1 MIFQN
6 FYKAQPQNMKNF
18 VITLLA
24 LFSISSVAFEE
35 FLITDIRI
43 VGLQRVSI
51 GSIFTAIPVS
61 VGDKMDQGKVSE
73 ITRAL
78 FSTAQFNDIQIAK
91 DGSTLIISVLE
102 RPSISKIELEG
113 NKALKSEDLLK
124 GLEGAGIAEGQ
135 VYKRSTLNGMKSEL
149 VRQYASQGRYGAGVE
164 IETTD
169 MPRNTLDLKIII
181 DEGKS
186 AKIKKVNIIGNTL
199 FSDEELMTGF
209 ELKEGKWYSFLSN
222 KNKYSKEKLE
232 GDIENLES
240 FYLNRGYLKFSIE
253 SSQVS
258 VSKDKKDVYITLS
271 VSEGIQYKVSDVN
284 VIGEMPI
291 DEKIYSPIVNSQKGL
306 IYSQAQIT
314 QIEEYFVNLLGNE
327 GYTFA
332 EVTGNPEINEEDNS
346 VSLLFLVQPGN
357 RTYARKILF
366 SGNYLTND
374 EVLRREMRQFEGAW
388 ASDNLIEGSKVRLE
402 RLGFFKEV
410 NVETI
415 PVPGT
420 EDQVDIEF
428 TVEEE
433 STSSVGGSIGYS
445 DFGMNLGLNLSDNNY
460 LGTGNR
466 FIFGINKS
474 IYQES
479 YNISFFD
486 PYFTMDGVSRGYS
499 IYFRETDYG
508 EYNVANYLTNSQG
521 LGVQFGYPISDTQR
535 IGLNLNFDNTDIDPG
550 SLPSREIADFL
561 ESEGTVFDV
570 LKAQAVW
577 SRITLN
583 RGMFPTY
590 GASTDVMLQATIP
603 GSDLTYYKANIRQK
617 FYRPIGFANLVFG
630 FDGELGYIGAYGDT
644 KKTPFFENFYSG
656 GPKSIRGF
664 ESNTLG
670 PRVTPSPCYNF
681 DPATEECPL
690 IIDTD
695 FDGTPD
701 SIAQNPYLYQQRRNP
716 IGGNF
721 LIEGSLQLIFK
732 LPIIEDQRSMRSAF
746 FLDFGNVFSTDCQ
759 DYQINCYDASID
771 ELRYSVG
778 VGVTW
783 ITGFGPMSFSFSQP
797 FNNGIY
803 DKTEEFQFT
812 IGTVF

>member
-1 MIFQN
+1 
-6 FYKAQPQNMKNF
+6 MKK
-18 VITLLA
+18 IALYTLA
-24 LFSISSVAFEE
+24 FISLSTSAFDE

-43 VGLQRVSI
+43 IGLQRVSI

-61 VGDKMDQGKVSE
+61 VGDKMSQAKVRE
-73 ITRAL
+73 ISKAL
-78 FSTAQFNDIQIAK
+78 FATAQFNDIQIAK
-91 DGSTLIISVLE
+91 DGNALIISLLE
-102 RPSISKIELEG
+102 RPSISSIELEG

-149 VRQYASQGRYGAGVE
+149 VRQYSSQGRYGASVN
-164 IETTD
+164 IETED
-169 MPRNTLDLKIII
+169 RPRNTLALKIII

-186 AKIKKVNIIGNTL
+186 AKIKKVNIIGNNL
-199 FSDEELMTGF
+199 FTDEELMTGF
-209 ELKEGKWYSFLSN
+209 ELQEGKWYAFLSN
-222 KNKYSKEKLE
+222 KDKYSKEKLE

-240 FYLNRGYLKFSIE
+240 FYLDRGYLKFSIE

-258 VSKDKKDVYITLS
+258 VSKNKEDVFITLS
-271 VSEGIQYKVSDVN
+271 ISEGDQYKIDDVS
-284 VIGEMPI
+284 VIGEMPL
-291 DEKIYSPIVNSQKGL
+291 DEAIYNPIVESQKNK

-332 EVTGNPEINEEDNS
+332 EVSGNPEINQENKT

-366 SGNYLTND
+366 AGNYLTND

-445 DFGMNLGLNLSDNNY
+445 DFGMNIGLNLSDNNY
-460 LGTGNR
+460 LGSGNR

-508 EYNVANYLTNSQG
+508 EYNIANYLTNSQG

-535 IGLNLNFDNTDIDPG
+535 IGLNVNFDNTDIDSG
-550 SLPSREIADFL
+550 SLPSREISDFL
-561 ESEGTVFDV
+561 SSEGNVFDV

-577 SRITLN
+577 SRVTLN

-590 GASTDVMLQATIP
+590 GSSTDVMLQVTVP
-603 GSDLTYYKANIRQK
+603 GSDLTYYKTNLRQK
-617 FYRPIGFANLVFG
+617 FYRPLGFSNLVFG

-644 KKTPFFENFYSG
+644 EKTPFFENFYSG
-656 GPKSIRGF
+656 GPRSIRGF

-670 PRVTPSPCYNF
+670 PRVTPSPCYDF
-681 DPATEECPL
+681 DPVTEECPL
-690 IIDTD
+690 IVDSD

-701 SIAQNPYLYQQRRNP
+701 SIAQNPYLYQQRRDP
-716 IGGNF
+716 IGGNL

-732 LPIIEDQRSMRSAF
+732 LPMIEDQRSMRSAF

-759 DYQINCYDASID
+759 DYQINCFEPSVD
-771 ELRYSVG
+771 ELRYSIG

-797 FNNGIY
+797 FNDGIY
-803 DKTEEFQFT
+803 DRTEEFQFT

>member
-1 MIFQN
+1 MIFLN
-6 FYKAQPQNMKNF
+6 FYNTHLKKIF
-18 VITLLA
+18 LFCLA
-24 LFSISSVAFEE
+24 FLSFMAVAFDE
-35 FLITDIRI
+35 FIITDIRI

-61 VGDKMDQGKVSE
+61 VGDKMNQGKVSE
-73 ITRAL
+73 ITKAL
-78 FSTAQFNDIQIAK
+78 FSTAQFNDIQVGK
-91 DGSTLIISVLE
+91 DGNALLISVLE
-102 RPSISKIELEG
+102 RPSISAIELDG

-164 IETTD
+164 IETINK
-169 MPRNTLDLKIII
+169 PRNTIELKIII

-186 AKIKKVNIIGNTL
+186 AKIKKVNIIGNEV
-199 FSDEELMTGF
+199 FSDSDLMAGF
-209 ELKEGKWYSFLSN
+209 ELQEGKWYSFLSN
-222 KNKYSKEKLE
+222 KDKYSKEKLK

-240 FYLNRGYLKFSIE
+240 FYLDRGYLKFSIE

-258 VSKDKKDVYITLS
+258 VSKDKKDVFITLS
-271 VSEGIQYKVSDVN
+271 ISEGVQYTIDEVN

-291 DEKIYSPIVNSQKGL
+291 EEKMYTPILDGL
-306 IYSQAQIT
+306 KDQIYSQAQIT
-314 QIEEYFVNLLGNE
+314 SIEEYLVNYLGNE

-332 EVTGNPEINEEDNS
+332 EVTGNPEINVEENT
-346 VSLLFLVQPGN
+346 VSLIFLVQPGN

-410 NVETI
+410 SVETI

-433 STSSVGGSIGYS
+433 STSSIGGSIGYS
-445 DFGMNLGLNLSDNNY
+445 DFGMNLGLNLSDNNF

-466 FIFGINKS
+466 FNLAINKS
-474 IYQES
+474 VYQEA

-499 IYFRETDYG
+499 VYYRVTDYG
-508 EYNVANYLTNSQG
+508 EYNVANYLTNSMG
-521 LGVQFGYPISDTQR
+521 GGVQFGYPISDTTR
-535 IGLNLNFDNTDIDPG
+535 IGLNLNIDNTDIDPG

-561 ESEGTVFDV
+561 ASEGTVFDV

-577 SRITLN
+577 SRMTLN

-590 GASTDVMLQATIP
+590 GSSTDVMLQVTIP
-603 GSDLTYYKANIRQK
+603 GSDLSYFKVDLKQK
-617 FYRPIGFANLVFG
+617 FYRPLGFANLVFG
-630 FDGELGYIGAYGDT
+630 FNGELGYIGTYGDT
-644 KKTPFFENFYSG
+644 EKTPFFENFYSG
-656 GPKSIRGF
+656 GPRSIRGF

-670 PRVTPSPCYNF
+670 PRVTPAPCYEFN
-681 DPATEECPL
+681 AKTGECPL

-701 SIAQNPYLYQQRRNP
+701 AIAQNPYGYQQLRDP

-721 LIEGSLQLIFK
+721 LVEGSMQMIFK
-732 LPIIEDQRSMRSAF
+732 LPMIEDQRSMRSAF

-759 DYQINCYDASID
+759 PYQINCYEASFD
-771 ELRYSVG
+771 EMKYSVG

-797 FNNGIY
+797 FNDGIY
-803 DKTEEFQFT
+803 DRTEEFQFT

>member
-1 MIFQN
+1 M
-6 FYKAQPQNMKNF
+6 
-18 VITLLA
+18 L
-24 LFSISSVAFEE
+24 
-35 FLITDIRI
+35 
-43 VGLQRVSI
+43 
-51 GSIFTAIPVS
+51 
-61 VGDKMDQGKVSE
+61 
-73 ITRAL
+73 
-78 FSTAQFNDIQIAK
+78 
-91 DGSTLIISVLE
+91 ISVLE
-102 RPSISKIELEG
+102 RPSISAIELDG

-164 IETTD
+164 IETINK
-169 MPRNTLDLKIII
+169 PRNTIELKIII

-186 AKIKKVNIIGNTL
+186 AKIKKVNIIGNEV
-199 FSDEELMTGF
+199 FSDSDLMAGF
-209 ELKEGKWYSFLSN
+209 ELQEGKWYSFLSN
-222 KNKYSKEKLE
+222 KDKYSKEKLK

-240 FYLNRGYLKFSIE
+240 FYLDRGYLKFSIE

-258 VSKDKKDVYITLS
+258 VSKDKKDVFITLS
-271 VSEGIQYKVSDVN
+271 ISEGVQYTIDAVN

-291 DEKIYSPIVNSQKGL
+291 EEKMYTPILDGL
-306 IYSQAQIT
+306 KDQIYSQAQIT
-314 QIEEYFVNLLGNE
+314 SIEEYLVNYLGNE

-332 EVTGNPEINEEDNS
+332 EVTGNPEINVEENT
-346 VSLLFLVQPGN
+346 VSLIFLVQPGN

-410 NVETI
+410 SVETI

-433 STSSVGGSIGYS
+433 STSSIGGSIGYS
-445 DFGMNLGLNLSDNNY
+445 DFGMNLGLNLSDNNF

-466 FIFGINKS
+466 FNLAINKS
-474 IYQES
+474 VYQEA

-499 IYFRETDYG
+499 VYYRVTDYG
-508 EYNVANYLTNSQG
+508 EYNVANYLTNSMG
-521 LGVQFGYPISDTQR
+521 GGVQFGYPISDTTR
-535 IGLNLNFDNTDIDPG
+535 IGLNLNIDNTDIDPG

-561 ESEGTVFDV
+561 ASEGTVFDV

-577 SRITLN
+577 SRMTLN

-590 GASTDVMLQATIP
+590 GSSTDVMLQVTIP
-603 GSDLTYYKANIRQK
+603 GSDLSYFKVDLKQK
-617 FYRPIGFANLVFG
+617 FYRPLGFANLVFG
-630 FDGELGYIGAYGDT
+630 FNGELGYIGTYGDT
-644 KKTPFFENFYSG
+644 EKTPFFENFYSG
-656 GPKSIRGF
+656 GPRSIRGF

-670 PRVTPSPCYNF
+670 PRVTPAPCYEFN
-681 DPATEECPL
+681 AKTGECPL

-701 SIAQNPYLYQQRRNP
+701 AIAQNPYGYQQLRDP

-721 LIEGSLQLIFK
+721 LVEGSMQMIFK
-732 LPIIEDQRSMRSAF
+732 LPMIEDQRSMRSAF

-759 DYQINCYDASID
+759 PYQINCYEASFD
-771 ELRYSVG
+771 EMKYSVG

-797 FNNGIY
+797 FNDGIY
-803 DKTEEFQFT
+803 DRTEEFQFT

>member
-1 MIFQN
+1 
-6 FYKAQPQNMKNF
+6 
-18 VITLLA
+18 V
-24 LFSISSVAFEE
+24 SAFDD

-43 VGLQRVSI
+43 IGLQRVSI

-61 VGDKMDQGKVSE
+61 VGDTMTKEKISD

-78 FSTAQFNDIQIAK
+78 FSTGQFNDIQIAK
-91 DGSTLIISVLE
+91 DGNALILSVLE
-102 RPSISKIELEG
+102 RPSVALIELEG

-124 GLEGAGIAEGQ
+124 GLEGAGISQGQ

-149 VRQYASQGRYGAGVE
+149 VRQYSSQGRYGAGVE
-164 IETTD
+164 VETTP
-169 MPRNTLDLKIII
+169 MPRNTINLKIII
-181 DEGKS
+181 DEGES
-186 AKIKKVNIIGNTL
+186 AAIKKVNIIGNEI
-199 FSDEELMTGF
+199 FSDDELMEGF
-209 ELKEGKWYSFLSN
+209 ELKEGKWYAFLSN
-222 KNKYSKEKLE
+222 KDKYSREKLE

-240 FYLNRGYLKFSIE
+240 YYLDRGYLKFSIE

-258 VSKDKKDVYITLS
+258 ISKNKEDVFITLS
-271 VSEGIQYKVSDVN
+271 ISEGAQYKIDDVN
-284 VIGEMPI
+284 VIGDMPLNEEMYLPI
-291 DEKIYSPIVNSQKGL
+291 MESQKDL

-314 QIEEYFVNLLGNE
+314 QIEEYLVNLLGNE

-332 EVTGNPEINEEDNS
+332 EVSGNPEINEDDQT
-346 VSLLFLVQPGN
+346 VALLFVIQPGN
-357 RTYARKILF
+357 RTYARKIQF

-388 ASDNLIEGSKVRLE
+388 ASDNLIEASKVRLE

-415 PVPGT
+415 PVAGS

-428 TVEEE
+428 SVEEE

-445 DFGMNLGLNLSDNNY
+445 DFGMNLGLNLSDNNF

-466 FIFGINKS
+466 FILGINKS

-479 YNISFFD
+479 YNVSFFD

-499 IYFRETDYG
+499 LYFRETDYG
-508 EYNVANYLTNSQG
+508 EFNVANYLTNSQG
-521 LGVQFGYPISDTQR
+521 AGVQFGYPISDTQR
-535 IGLNLNFDNTDIDPG
+535 IGLNLNFDNTDIDAG
-550 SLPSREIADFL
+550 SLPSREISDFL
-561 ESEGTVFDV
+561 TSEGTIFDV

-590 GASTDVMLQATIP
+590 GSSTDVMLQATIP
-603 GSDLTYYKANIRQK
+603 GSDLTYYKTNIRQK

-630 FDGELGYIGAYGDT
+630 FTGELGYIDTYGDT

-656 GPKSIRGF
+656 GPRSIRGF

-681 DPATEECPL
+681 DPVTEECPL
-690 IIDTD
+690 LIDTD

-701 SIAQNPYLYQQRRNP
+701 SIGQNPYVYQQARDP

-721 LIEGSLQLIFK
+721 LVEGSLQLIFK

-759 DYQINCYDASID
+759 DYQINCFEPSVD
-771 ELRYSVG
+771 ELRYSIG

-797 FNNGIY
+797 FNDGPF

>member
-1 MIFQN
+1 
-6 FYKAQPQNMKNF
+6 MKK
-18 VITLLA
+18 IALYTLA
-24 LFSISSVAFEE
+24 FISLYTSAFDE

-43 VGLQRVSI
+43 IGLQRVSI

-61 VGDKMDQGKVSE
+61 VGDKMSQAKARE
-73 ITRAL
+73 ISKAL
-78 FSTAQFNDIQIAK
+78 FATAQFNDIQIAK
-91 DGSTLIISVLE
+91 DGNALIISLLE
-102 RPSISKIELEG
+102 RPSISSIELEG

-149 VRQYASQGRYGAGVE
+149 VRQYSSQGRYGANVN
-164 IETTD
+164 IETED
-169 MPRNTLDLKIII
+169 RPRNTLALKIII

-186 AKIKKVNIIGNTL
+186 AKIKKVNIIGNNL
-199 FSDEELMTGF
+199 FTDEELMTGF
-209 ELKEGKWYSFLSN
+209 ELQEGKWYAFLSN
-222 KNKYSKEKLE
+222 KDKYSKEKLE

-240 FYLNRGYLKFSIE
+240 YYLDRGYLKFSIE

-258 VSKDKKDVYITLS
+258 VSKNKEDVFITLS
-271 VSEGIQYKVSDVN
+271 ISEGDQYKIDDVS
-284 VIGEMPI
+284 VIGEMPL
-291 DEKIYSPIVNSQKGL
+291 DEAIYNPIVESQKNK

-332 EVTGNPEINEEDNS
+332 EVSGNPEIDQENKT

-366 SGNYLTND
+366 AGNYLTND

-445 DFGMNLGLNLSDNNY
+445 DFGMNIGLNLSDNNY
-460 LGTGNR
+460 LGSGNR

-479 YNISFFD
+479 YNVSFFD

-508 EYNVANYLTNSQG
+508 EYNIANYLTNSQG

-535 IGLNLNFDNTDIDPG
+535 IGLNVNFDNTDIDSG
-550 SLPSREIADFL
+550 SLPSREISDFL
-561 ESEGTVFDV
+561 SSEGNVFDV

-577 SRITLN
+577 SRVTLN

-590 GASTDVMLQATIP
+590 GSSTDVMLQVTVP
-603 GSDLTYYKANIRQK
+603 GSDLTYYKTNLRQK
-617 FYRPIGFANLVFG
+617 FYRPLGFSNLVFG

-644 KKTPFFENFYSG
+644 EKTPFFENFYSG
-656 GPKSIRGF
+656 GPRSIRGF

-670 PRVTPSPCYNF
+670 PRVTPSPCYDF
-681 DPATEECPL
+681 DPVTEECPL
-690 IIDTD
+690 IVDSD

-701 SIAQNPYLYQQRRNP
+701 SIAQNPYLYQQRRDP
-716 IGGNF
+716 IGGNL

-732 LPIIEDQRSMRSAF
+732 LPMIEDQRSMRSAF

-759 DYQINCYDASID
+759 DYQINCFEPSVD
-771 ELRYSVG
+771 ELRYSIG

-797 FNNGIY
+797 FNDGIY
-803 DKTEEFQFT
+803 DRTEEFQFT

>member
-1 MIFQN
+1 MKKFAIF
-6 FYKAQPQNMKNF
+6 
-18 VITLLA
+18 
-24 LFSISSVAFEE
+24 FSIFVSLAVSAFDD

-43 VGLQRVSI
+43 IGLQRVSI

-61 VGDKMDQGKVSE
+61 VGDTMTKEKISD

-78 FSTAQFNDIQIAK
+78 FSTGQFNDIQIAK
-91 DGSTLIISVLE
+91 DGNALILSVLE
-102 RPSISKIELEG
+102 RPSVALIELEG

-124 GLEGAGIAEGQ
+124 GLEGAGISQGQ

-149 VRQYASQGRYGAGVE
+149 VRQYSSQGRYGAGVE
-164 IETTD
+164 VETTP
-169 MPRNTLDLKIII
+169 MPRNTINLKIII
-181 DEGKS
+181 DEGES
-186 AKIKKVNIIGNTL
+186 AAIKKVNIIGNEI
-199 FSDEELMTGF
+199 FSDDELMEGF
-209 ELKEGKWYSFLSN
+209 ELKEGKWYAFLSN
-222 KNKYSKEKLE
+222 KDKYSREKLE

-240 FYLNRGYLKFSIE
+240 YYLDRGYLKFSIE

-258 VSKDKKDVYITLS
+258 ISKNKEDVFITLS
-271 VSEGIQYKVSDVN
+271 ISEGAQYKIDDVN
-284 VIGEMPI
+284 VIGDMPLNEEMYLPI
-291 DEKIYSPIVNSQKGL
+291 MESQKDL

-314 QIEEYFVNLLGNE
+314 QIEEYLVNLLGNE

-332 EVTGNPEINEEDNS
+332 EVSGNPEINEDDQT
-346 VSLLFLVQPGN
+346 VALLFVIQPGN
-357 RTYARKILF
+357 RTYARKIQF

-388 ASDNLIEGSKVRLE
+388 ASDNLIEASKVRLE

-415 PVPGT
+415 PVAGS

-428 TVEEE
+428 SVEEE

-445 DFGMNLGLNLSDNNY
+445 DFGMNLGLNLSDNNF

-466 FIFGINKS
+466 FILGINKS

-479 YNISFFD
+479 YNVSFFD

-499 IYFRETDYG
+499 LYFRETDYG
-508 EYNVANYLTNSQG
+508 EFNVANYLTNSQG
-521 LGVQFGYPISDTQR
+521 AGVQFGYPISDTQR
-535 IGLNLNFDNTDIDPG
+535 IGLNLNFDNTDIDAG
-550 SLPSREIADFL
+550 SLPSREISDFL
-561 ESEGTVFDV
+561 TSEGTIFDV

-590 GASTDVMLQATIP
+590 GSSTDVMLQATIP
-603 GSDLTYYKANIRQK
+603 GSDLTYYKTNIRQK

-630 FDGELGYIGAYGDT
+630 FTGELGYIDTYGDT

-656 GPKSIRGF
+656 GPRSIRGF

-681 DPATEECPL
+681 DPVTEECPL
-690 IIDTD
+690 LIDTD

-701 SIAQNPYLYQQRRNP
+701 SIGQNPYTYQQARDP

-721 LIEGSLQLIFK
+721 LVEGSLQLIFK

-759 DYQINCYDASID
+759 DYQINCFEPSVD
-771 ELRYSVG
+771 ELRYSIG

-797 FNNGIY
+797 FNDGPF

>member
-1 MIFQN
+1 
-6 FYKAQPQNMKNF
+6 MKKIALYF
-18 VITLLA
+18 LA
-24 LFSISSVAFEE
+24 FISLSTSAFDE

-43 VGLQRVSI
+43 IGLQRVSI

-61 VGDKMDQGKVSE
+61 VGDKMSQAKVRE
-73 ITRAL
+73 ISKAL
-78 FSTAQFNDIQIAK
+78 FATAQFNDIQIAK
-91 DGSTLIISVLE
+91 DGNALIISLLE
-102 RPSISKIELEG
+102 RPSISSIELEG

-149 VRQYASQGRYGAGVE
+149 VRQYSSQGRYGASVN
-164 IETTD
+164 IETD
-169 MPRNTLDLKIII
+169 DRPRNTLALKIII

-186 AKIKKVNIIGNTL
+186 AKIKKVNIIGNKL
-199 FSDEELMTGF
+199 FTDDELMTGF
-209 ELKEGKWYSFLSN
+209 ELQEGKWYAFLSN
-222 KNKYSKEKLE
+222 KDKYSKEKLE

-240 FYLNRGYLKFSIE
+240 FYLDRGYLKFSIE

-258 VSKDKKDVYITLS
+258 VSKNKEDVFITLS
-271 VSEGIQYKVSDVN
+271 ISEGEQYKIDDVS
-284 VIGEMPI
+284 VIGDMPL
-291 DEKIYSPIVNSQKGL
+291 DEALYNPIVDSQKNK

-332 EVTGNPEINEEDNS
+332 EVSGNPEINQENKT

-433 STSSVGGSIGYS
+433 STSSIGGSIGYS
-445 DFGMNLGLNLSDNNY
+445 DFGMNIGLNLSDNNY
-460 LGTGNR
+460 LGSGNR

-479 YNISFFD
+479 YNVSFFD

-508 EYNVANYLTNSQG
+508 EYNIANYLTNSQG

-535 IGLNLNFDNTDIDPG
+535 IGLNVNFDNTDIDSG
-550 SLPSREIADFL
+550 SLPSREISDFL
-561 ESEGTVFDV
+561 SSEGNVFDV

-577 SRITLN
+577 SRVTLN

-590 GASTDVMLQATIP
+590 GSSTDVMLQVTVP
-603 GSDLTYYKANIRQK
+603 GSDLTYYKTNLRQK
-617 FYRPIGFANLVFG
+617 FYRPLGFSNLVFG

-644 KKTPFFENFYSG
+644 EKTPFFENFYSG
-656 GPKSIRGF
+656 GPRSIRGF

-670 PRVTPSPCYNF
+670 PRVTPSPCYDF
-681 DPATEECPL
+681 DPVTEECPL
-690 IIDTD
+690 IVDSD
-695 FDGTPD
+695 FDGIPD
-701 SIAQNPYLYQQRRNP
+701 SIAQNPYLYQQRRDP
-716 IGGNF
+716 IGGNL

-732 LPIIEDQRSMRSAF
+732 LPMIEDQRSMRSAF

-759 DYQINCYDASID
+759 DYQINCFEPSVD
-771 ELRYSVG
+771 ELRYSIG

-783 ITGFGPMSFSFSQP
+783 ITGFGPMSFAISKPYNADRFERTEQFS
-797 FNNGIY
+797 
-803 DKTEEFQFT
+803 FT

>member
-1 MIFQN
+1 MKKFFIF
-6 FYKAQPQNMKNF
+6 FFMAAS
-18 VITLLA
+18 LSA
-24 LFSISSVAFEE
+24 SAFED

-43 VGLQRVSI
+43 IGLQRVSI

-61 VGDKMDQGKVSE
+61 VGDTMNKEKISD

-78 FSTAQFNDIQIAK
+78 FSTGQFNDIQIAK
-91 DGSTLIISVLE
+91 DGNALILSVLE
-102 RPSISKIELEG
+102 RPSVALIELEG

-124 GLEGAGIAEGQ
+124 GLEGAGISQGQ

-149 VRQYASQGRYGAGVE
+149 VRQYSSQGRYGAGVE
-164 IETTD
+164 VETTV
-169 MPRNTLDLKIII
+169 MPRNTINLKIII
-181 DEGKS
+181 DEGES
-186 AKIKKVNIIGNTL
+186 ASIKKVNIIGNEI
-199 FSDEELMTGF
+199 FSDDDLKQGF
-209 ELKEGKWYSFLSN
+209 ELKEGKWYAFLSN
-222 KNKYSKEKLE
+222 NDKYSREKLE

-240 FYLNRGYLKFSIE
+240 YYLDRGYLKFSIE

-258 VSKDKKDVYITLS
+258 ISKNKEDVFITLS
-271 VSEGIQYKVSDVN
+271 LSEGVQYKINDVN
-284 VIGEMPI
+284 VIGDMPLNE
-291 DEKIYSPIVNSQKGL
+291 DMYLPIMESQKDQ

-314 QIEEYFVNLLGNE
+314 QIEEYLVNLLGNE

-332 EVTGNPEINEEDNS
+332 EVTGNPEINEDDQT
-346 VSLLFLVQPGN
+346 VALLFVVQPGN
-357 RTYARKILF
+357 RTYARKIQF

-388 ASDNLIEGSKVRLE
+388 ASDNLIEASKVRLE

-410 NVETI
+410 AVETI
-415 PVPGT
+415 PVAGS

-428 TVEEE
+428 SVEEE

-445 DFGMNLGLNLSDNNY
+445 DFGMNLGLNLSDNNF
-460 LGTGNR
+460 LGSGNR
-466 FIFGINKS
+466 FILGINKS

-479 YNISFFD
+479 YNVSFFD

-499 IYFRETDYG
+499 LYFRETDYG
-508 EYNVANYLTNSQG
+508 EFNVANYLTNSQG

-550 SLPSREIADFL
+550 SLPSREISDFL
-561 ESEGTVFDV
+561 ASEGTIFDV

-590 GASTDVMLQATIP
+590 GSSTDVMLQATIP
-603 GSDLTYYKANIRQK
+603 GSDLTYYKTNIRQK

-630 FDGELGYIGAYGDT
+630 FTGELGYIDTYGDT

-656 GPKSIRGF
+656 GPRSIRGF

-681 DPATEECPL
+681 NPETEECPL
-690 IIDTD
+690 LIDSD

-701 SIAQNPYLYQQRRNP
+701 TIGQNPYLYQQARDP

-721 LIEGSLQLIFK
+721 LVEGSLQIIFK

-759 DYQINCYDASID
+759 DYQINCYEPSVD
-771 ELRYSVG
+771 ELRYSIG
-778 VGVTW
+778 VGITW

-797 FNNGIY
+797 FNDGPF

>member
-1 MIFQN
+1 MKKFIINFLIF
-6 FYKAQPQNMKNF
+6 
-18 VITLLA
+18 
-24 LFSISSVAFEE
+24 ISLSVTAFED

-43 VGLQRVSI
+43 IGLQRVSI

-61 VGDKMDQGKVSE
+61 VGDTMNQEKVSD

-78 FSTAQFNDIQIAK
+78 FSTGQFNDIQIAR
-91 DGSTLIISVLE
+91 DGNALILSVLE
-102 RPSISKIELEG
+102 RPSVALIELEG

-124 GLEGAGIAEGQ
+124 GLEGAGISQGQ

-149 VRQYASQGRYGAGVE
+149 VRQYSSQGRYGAGVE
-164 IETTD
+164 IETTP
-169 MPRNTLDLKIII
+169 MPRNTINVKIII
-181 DEGKS
+181 DEGES
-186 AKIKKVNIIGNTL
+186 ASIKKVNIIGNEVFTDDDL
-199 FSDEELMTGF
+199 LQGF
-209 ELKEGKWYSFLSN
+209 ELKEGKWYAFLSN
-222 KNKYSKEKLE
+222 KDKYSREKLE

-240 FYLNRGYLKFSIE
+240 YYLDRGYLKFSIE

-258 VSKDKKDVYITLS
+258 ISKNKEDVFITLS
-271 VSEGIQYKVSDVN
+271 ISEGVQYKINDVT
-284 VIGEMPI
+284 VIGDMPLNEEMYLPI
-291 DEKIYSPIVNSQKGL
+291 IESQKDQ

-314 QIEEYFVNLLGNE
+314 QIEEYFINLLGNE

-332 EVTGNPEINEEDNS
+332 EVTGNPEINEEDQT
-346 VSLLFLVQPGN
+346 VSLLFVVQPGN
-357 RTYARKILF
+357 RTYARKIQF
-366 SGNYLTND
+366 TGNYLTND

-388 ASDNLIEGSKVRLE
+388 ASDNLIEASKVRLE

-415 PVPGT
+415 PVAGS

-428 TVEEE
+428 SVEEE

-445 DFGMNLGLNLSDNNY
+445 DFGMNIGLNLSDNNF

-466 FIFGINKS
+466 FILGVNKS

-499 IYFRETDYG
+499 LYFRETDYG
-508 EYNVANYLTNSQG
+508 EFNVANYLTNSQG
-521 LGVQFGYPISDTQR
+521 AGVQFGYPISDTQR

-550 SLPSREIADFL
+550 SLPSREISDFL
-561 ESEGTVFDV
+561 ASEGTIFDV

-590 GASTDVMLQATIP
+590 GSSTDVMLQATLP
-603 GSDLTYYKANIRQK
+603 GSDLTYYKTNIRQK

-630 FDGELGYIGAYGDT
+630 FTGELGYIDTYGDT

-656 GPKSIRGF
+656 GPRSIRGF

-670 PRVTPSPCYNF
+670 PRVTPAPCYDFN
-681 DPATEECPL
+681 PETEECPL
-690 IIDTD
+690 LIDTD
-695 FDGTPD
+695 LDGTPD
-701 SIAQNPYLYQQRRNP
+701 SIGQNPYVYQQARNP

-721 LIEGSLQLIFK
+721 LVEGSLQLIFK
-732 LPIIEDQRSMRSAF
+732 LPMIEDQRSMRSAF

-759 DYQINCYDASID
+759 DYQINCFEPTFD
-771 ELRYSVG
+771 ELRYSIG

-797 FNNGIY
+797 FNDGPF

>member
-1 MIFQN
+1 MRKFFI
-6 FYKAQPQNMKNF
+6 YIL
-18 VITLLA
+18 V
-24 LFSISSVAFEE
+24 LFSFSASAFDE

-61 VGDKMDQGKVSE
+61 VGDKMNQSKVSE
-73 ITRAL
+73 ISRAL
-78 FSTAQFNDIQIAK
+78 FSTAQFNDIQIGK
-91 DGSTLIISVLE
+91 DGNALIISVVE
-102 RPSISKIELEG
+102 RPSISSIELEG

-135 VYKRSTLNGMKSEL
+135 VYKRSTLEGMKSEL
-149 VRQYASQGRYGAGVE
+149 VRQYASQGRYGANVE
-164 IETTD
+164 IETID
-169 MPRNTLDLKIII
+169 KPRNTIELKIII

-186 AKIKKVNIIGNTL
+186 AKIKKINIIGNEL
-199 FSDEELMTGF
+199 FSDEDLMIGF

-222 KNKYSKEKLE
+222 KDKYSKEKLE

-240 FYLNRGYLKFSIE
+240 YYLDRGYLKFSLE

-258 VSKDKKDVYITLS
+258 VSKDKKDVFITLS
-271 VSEGIQYKVSDVN
+271 ISEGEQYSINEIN
-284 VIGEMPI
+284 VIGEMPL
-291 DEKIYSPIVNSQKGL
+291 DEAIYTPIVESLKDQ

-314 QIEEYFVNLLGNE
+314 SIEEYFVNLLGNE

-332 EVTGNPEINEEDNS
+332 EVTGNPEVSEDANN
-346 VSLLFLVQPGN
+346 VSLIFLVQPGN

-388 ASDNLIEGSKVRLE
+388 ASDNLIENSKIRLE

-410 NVETI
+410 EVETI

-420 EDQVDIEF
+420 EDQVDIEY

-433 STSSVGGSIGYS
+433 STSSIGGSIGYS
-445 DFGMNLGLNLSDNNY
+445 DFGMNIGLNLADNNF

-466 FIFGINKS
+466 FNLGVSKS
-474 IYQES
+474 IYQEA

-508 EYNVANYLTNSQG
+508 EYNIANYLTNSMG
-521 LGVQFGYPISDTQR
+521 AGVQFGYPISDTQR
-535 IGLNLNFDNTDIDPG
+535 VGLNLNFDNTDIDSG
-550 SLPSREIADFL
+550 SLPAREIADFL
-561 ESEGTVFDV
+561 ASEGTVFDV

-590 GASTDVMLQATIP
+590 GSSTDLMLQVTIP
-603 GSDLTYYKANIRQK
+603 GSDLTYYKTNIRQK
-617 FYRPIGFANLVFG
+617 FYRPLGFSNLVFG
-630 FDGELGYIGAYGDT
+630 FDGEIGYIGTYGDT
-644 KKTPFFENFYSG
+644 NKTPFFENFYSG
-656 GPKSIRGF
+656 GPRSLRGF

-670 PRVTPSPCYNF
+670 PRVTPSPCYEF
-681 DPATEECPL
+681 DPVTEECPL

-695 FDGTPD
+695 FDGIPD
-701 SIAQNPYLYQQRRNP
+701 AIAQNPYAFQQIRDP
-716 IGGNF
+716 IGGNL
-721 LIEGSLQLIFK
+721 LIEGSLQLIFN
-732 LPIIEDQRSMRSAF
+732 LPMVEDQRSMRSAF

-759 DYQINCYDASID
+759 SYQLNCFEASLD

-797 FNNGIY
+797 FNDGIY
-803 DKTEEFQFT
+803 DRTEEFQFT

>member
-1 MIFQN
+1 MRKFFI
-6 FYKAQPQNMKNF
+6 YIL
-18 VITLLA
+18 V
-24 LFSISSVAFEE
+24 LFSFSASAFDE

-61 VGDKMDQGKVSE
+61 VGDKMNQSKVSE
-73 ITRAL
+73 ISRAL
-78 FSTAQFNDIQIAK
+78 FSTAQFNDIQIGK
-91 DGSTLIISVLE
+91 DGNALIISVVE
-102 RPSISKIELEG
+102 RPSISSIELEG

-135 VYKRSTLNGMKSEL
+135 VYKRSTLEGMKSEL
-149 VRQYASQGRYGAGVE
+149 VRQYASQGRYGANVE
-164 IETTD
+164 IETID
-169 MPRNTLDLKIII
+169 KPRNTIELKIII

-186 AKIKKVNIIGNTL
+186 AKIKKINIIGNEL
-199 FSDEELMTGF
+199 FSDEDLMTDF

-222 KNKYSKEKLE
+222 KDKYSKEKLE

-240 FYLNRGYLKFSIE
+240 YYLDRGYLKFSLE

-258 VSKDKKDVYITLS
+258 VSKDKKDVFITLS
-271 VSEGIQYKVSDVN
+271 ISEGEQYSINEIN
-284 VIGEMPI
+284 VIGEMPL
-291 DEKIYSPIVNSQKGL
+291 DEAIYTPIVESLKGQ

-314 QIEEYFVNLLGNE
+314 SIEEYFVNLLGNE

-332 EVTGNPEINEEDNS
+332 EVTGNPEVSEDANN
-346 VSLLFLVQPGN
+346 VSLIFLVQPGN

-388 ASDNLIEGSKVRLE
+388 ASDNLIENSKIRLE

-410 NVETI
+410 EVETI

-420 EDQVDIEF
+420 EDQVDIEY

-433 STSSVGGSIGYS
+433 STSSIGGSIGYS
-445 DFGMNLGLNLSDNNY
+445 DFGMNLGLNLADNNF

-466 FIFGINKS
+466 FNLGVSKS
-474 IYQES
+474 IYQEA
-479 YNISFFD
+479 YNITFFD

-508 EYNVANYLTNSQG
+508 EYNIANYLTNSMG
-521 LGVQFGYPISDTQR
+521 AGVQFGYPISDTQR
-535 IGLNLNFDNTDIDPG
+535 VGLNLNFDNTDIDSG
-550 SLPSREIADFL
+550 SLPAREIADFL
-561 ESEGTVFDV
+561 ASEGTVFDV

-590 GASTDVMLQATIP
+590 GSSTDLMLQVTIP
-603 GSDLTYYKANIRQK
+603 GSDLTYYKTNIRQK
-617 FYRPIGFANLVFG
+617 FYRPLGFSNLVFG
-630 FDGELGYIGAYGDT
+630 FDGEIGYIGTYGDT

-656 GPKSIRGF
+656 GPRSLRGF

-670 PRVTPSPCYNF
+670 PRVTPSPCYEF
-681 DPATEECPL
+681 DPVTEECPL

-695 FDGTPD
+695 FDGIPD
-701 SIAQNPYLYQQRRNP
+701 AIAQNPYAFQQIRDP
-716 IGGNF
+716 IGGNL
-721 LIEGSLQLIFK
+721 LIEGSLQLIFN
-732 LPIIEDQRSMRSAF
+732 LPMVEDQRSMRSAF

-759 DYQINCYDASID
+759 SYQLNCFEASLD

-797 FNNGIY
+797 FNDGIY
-803 DKTEEFQFT
+803 DRTEEFQFT

>member
-1 MIFQN
+1 
-6 FYKAQPQNMKNF
+6 MKKLF
-18 VITLLA
+18 LCFLA
-24 LFSISSVAFEE
+24 FLSFAVSAFDE
-35 FLITDIRI
+35 FLINDIRI

-61 VGDKMDQGKVSE
+61 VGDKMNEGKVSE

-78 FSTAQFNDIQIAK
+78 FSTAQFNDIQIGK
-91 DGSTLIISVLE
+91 DGNALIISVAE
-102 RPSISKIELEG
+102 RPSISSIELEG
-113 NKALKSEDLLK
+113 NKALKSEDLLQ
-124 GLEGAGIAEGQ
+124 GLEGAGISEGQ

-149 VRQYASQGRYGAGVE
+149 IRQYASQGRYGAGVE
-164 IETTD
+164 IETID
-169 MPRNTLDLKIII
+169 KPRNTIELKIII

-186 AKIKKVNIIGNTL
+186 AKIKKVNIIGNEL
-199 FSDEELMTGF
+199 FSDDDLMRGF

-222 KNKYSKEKLE
+222 KDKYSKEKLK

-240 FYLNRGYLKFSIE
+240 FYLDRGYLKFSIE

-258 VSKDKKDVYITLS
+258 VSKDKQDVFITLS
-271 VSEGIQYKVSDVN
+271 ISEGEQYK
-284 VIGEMPI
+284 I
-291 DEKIYSPIVNSQKGL
+291 DEVNIIGDVPLDEAIYNPILDNLKDQ

-314 QIEEYFVNLLGNE
+314 SIEEYLVNFLGNE

-332 EVTGNPEINEEDNS
+332 EVTGNPDMSEEANK
-346 VSLLFLVQPGN
+346 VSLIFLVQPGN

-388 ASDNLIEGSKVRLE
+388 ASDNLIEGSKMRLE

-433 STSSVGGSIGYS
+433 STSSIGGSIGYS

-460 LGTGNR
+460 LGSGNR
-466 FIFGINKS
+466 FNLAINKS
-474 IYQES
+474 VYQEA

-499 IYFRETDYG
+499 LYYRVTDYG
-508 EYNVANYLTNSQG
+508 EYNVANYLTNSMG
-521 LGVQFGYPISDTQR
+521 GGVQFGYPISDTTR

-561 ESEGTVFDV
+561 ASEGTVFDV
-570 LKAQAVW
+570 FKAQAVW
-577 SRITLN
+577 SKMTLN

-590 GASTDVMLQATIP
+590 GSSTDVMLQVTIP
-603 GSDLTYYKANIRQK
+603 GSDLTYFKTDIKQK
-617 FYRPIGFANLVFG
+617 FYRPLGFANLVFG
-630 FDGELGYIGAYGDT
+630 FDGELGYIGTYGDT

-656 GPKSIRGF
+656 GPRSIRGF

-670 PRVTPSPCYNF
+670 PRVTPAPCYEF
-681 DPATEECPL
+681 DAKTGECPL

-695 FDGTPD
+695 FDGIPD
-701 SIAQNPYLYQQRRNP
+701 SIAQNPYGYQQVRDP
-716 IGGNF
+716 IGGN
-721 LIEGSLQLIFK
+721 LLVEGSLQLIFK
-732 LPIIEDQRSMRSAF
+732 LPMVEDQRSMRSAF
-746 FLDFGNVFSTDCQ
+746 FVDFGNVFSTDCQ
-759 DYQINCYDASID
+759 SYQLNCYEPSID
-771 ELRYSVG
+771 ELKYSIG

-797 FNNGIY
+797 FNDGIY
-803 DKTEEFQFT
+803 DRTEEFQFT

>member
-1 MIFQN
+1 
-6 FYKAQPQNMKNF
+6 MKKVF
-18 VITLLA
+18 LCFLAFFSFAVI
-24 LFSISSVAFEE
+24 AFDE

-61 VGDKMDQGKVSE
+61 VGDKMNEGKVSE

-78 FSTAQFNDIQIAK
+78 FSTAQFNDIQIGK
-91 DGSTLIISVLE
+91 DGNALIISVAE
-102 RPSISKIELEG
+102 RPSISSIELEG
-113 NKALKSEDLLK
+113 NKALKSEDLLQ
-124 GLEGAGIAEGQ
+124 GLEGAGISEGQ

-149 VRQYASQGRYGAGVE
+149 IRQYASQGRYGAGVE
-164 IETTD
+164 IETID
-169 MPRNTLDLKIII
+169 KPRNTIELKIII

-186 AKIKKVNIIGNTL
+186 AKIKKVNIIGNEL
-199 FSDEELMTGF
+199 FSDDDLMRGF

-222 KNKYSKEKLE
+222 KDKYSKEKLE

-240 FYLNRGYLKFSIE
+240 FYLDRGYLKFSIE

-258 VSKDKKDVYITLS
+258 VSKDKQDVFITLS
-271 VSEGIQYKVSDVN
+271 ISEGEQYKIDEVS
-284 VIGEMPI
+284 VIGDVPLDEAIYNPI
-291 DEKIYSPIVNSQKGL
+291 LDNLKDQ

-314 QIEEYFVNLLGNE
+314 SIEEYLVNFLGNE

-332 EVTGNPEINEEDNS
+332 EVTGNPDMSEEANK
-346 VSLLFLVQPGN
+346 VSLIFLVQPGN

-388 ASDNLIEGSKVRLE
+388 ASDNLIEGSKLRLE

-420 EDQVDIEF
+420 EDQIDIEF

-433 STSSVGGSIGYS
+433 STSSIGGSIGYS

-460 LGTGNR
+460 LGSGNR
-466 FIFGINKS
+466 FNLAINKS
-474 IYQES
+474 VYQEA

-499 IYFRETDYG
+499 LYYRVTDYG
-508 EYNVANYLTNSQG
+508 EYNVANYLTNSMG
-521 LGVQFGYPISDTQR
+521 GGVQFGYPISDTTR

-561 ESEGTVFDV
+561 ASEGTVFDV
-570 LKAQAVW
+570 FKAQAVW
-577 SRITLN
+577 SKMTLN

-590 GASTDVMLQATIP
+590 GSSTDVMLQVTIP
-603 GSDLTYYKANIRQK
+603 GSDLTYFKTDIKQK
-617 FYRPIGFANLVFG
+617 FYRPLGFANLVFG
-630 FDGELGYIGAYGDT
+630 FDGELGYIGTYGDT
-644 KKTPFFENFYSG
+644 QKTPFFENFYSG
-656 GPKSIRGF
+656 GPRSIRGF

-670 PRVTPSPCYNF
+670 PRVTPAPCYEF
-681 DPATEECPL
+681 DAKTGECPL

-695 FDGTPD
+695 FDGIPD
-701 SIAQNPYLYQQRRNP
+701 SIAQNPYGYQQVRDP
-716 IGGNF
+716 IGGN
-721 LIEGSLQLIFK
+721 LLVEGSLQLIFK
-732 LPIIEDQRSMRSAF
+732 LPMVEDQRSMRSAF
-746 FLDFGNVFSTDCQ
+746 FIDFGNVFSTDCQ
-759 DYQINCYDASID
+759 SYQLNCYEPSID
-771 ELRYSVG
+771 ELKYSVG
-778 VGVTW
+778 VLV
-783 ITGFGPMSFSFSQP
+783 IQH
-797 FNNGIY
+797 
-803 DKTEEFQFT
+803 
-812 IGTVF
+812 

>member
-1 MIFQN
+1 MRKFFIYIF
-6 FYKAQPQNMKNF
+6 
-18 VITLLA
+18 V
-24 LFSISSVAFEE
+24 LFSFSASAFDE

-61 VGDKMDQGKVSE
+61 VGDKMNQSKVSE
-73 ITRAL
+73 ISRAL
-78 FSTAQFNDIQIAK
+78 FSTAQFNDIQIGK
-91 DGSTLIISVLE
+91 DGNALIISVVE
-102 RPSISKIELEG
+102 RPSISSIELEG

-135 VYKRSTLNGMKSEL
+135 VYKRSTLEGMKSEL
-149 VRQYASQGRYGAGVE
+149 VRQYASQGRYGASVE
-164 IETTD
+164 IETID
-169 MPRNTLDLKIII
+169 KPRNTIELKIII
-181 DEGKS
+181 DEGQS
-186 AKIKKVNIIGNTL
+186 AKIKKINIIGNEL
-199 FSDEELMTGF
+199 FSDEDLMIDF

-222 KNKYSKEKLE
+222 KDKYSKEKLE

-240 FYLNRGYLKFSIE
+240 YYLDRGYLKFSLE

-258 VSKDKKDVYITLS
+258 VSKDKKDVFITLS
-271 VSEGIQYKVSDVN
+271 ISEGEQYSINEIN
-284 VIGEMPI
+284 VIGEMPL
-291 DEKIYSPIVNSQKGL
+291 DEAIYTPIVESLKDQ

-314 QIEEYFVNLLGNE
+314 SIEEYFVNLLGNE

-332 EVTGNPEINEEDNS
+332 EVTGNPEVSEDANN
-346 VSLLFLVQPGN
+346 VSLIFLVQPGN

-388 ASDNLIEGSKVRLE
+388 ASDNLIENSKIRLE

-410 NVETI
+410 EVETI

-420 EDQVDIEF
+420 EDQVDIEY

-433 STSSVGGSIGYS
+433 STSSIGGSIGYS
-445 DFGMNLGLNLSDNNY
+445 DFGMNIGLNLADNNF

-466 FIFGINKS
+466 FNLGVSKS

-508 EYNVANYLTNSQG
+508 EYNIANYLTNSMG
-521 LGVQFGYPISDTQR
+521 AGVQFGYPISDTQR
-535 IGLNLNFDNTDIDPG
+535 VGLNVNFDNTDIDSG
-550 SLPSREIADFL
+550 SLPAREIADFL
-561 ESEGTVFDV
+561 ASEGTVFDV

-590 GASTDVMLQATIP
+590 GSSTDLMLQVTIP
-603 GSDLTYYKANIRQK
+603 GSDLTYYKTNIRQK
-617 FYRPIGFANLVFG
+617 FYRPLGFSNLVFG
-630 FDGELGYIGAYGDT
+630 FDGEIGYIGTYGDT

-656 GPKSIRGF
+656 GPRSLRGF

-670 PRVTPSPCYNF
+670 PRVTPSPCYEF
-681 DPATEECPL
+681 DPVTEECPL

-695 FDGTPD
+695 FDGIPD
-701 SIAQNPYLYQQRRNP
+701 AIAQNPYAFQQIRDP
-716 IGGNF
+716 IGGNL
-721 LIEGSLQLIFK
+721 LIEGSLQLIFN
-732 LPIIEDQRSMRSAF
+732 LPMVEDQRSMRSAF

-759 DYQINCYDASID
+759 SYQLNCFEASLD
-771 ELRYSVG
+771 ELRYSLG
-778 VGVTW
+778 LGVTW

-797 FNNGIY
+797 FNDGIY
-803 DKTEEFQFT
+803 DRTEEFQFT

>member
-1 MIFQN
+1 MKKFAIF
-6 FYKAQPQNMKNF
+6 
-18 VITLLA
+18 
-24 LFSISSVAFEE
+24 FSIFVSLAVSAFDD

-43 VGLQRVSI
+43 IGLQRVSI

-61 VGDKMDQGKVSE
+61 VGDTMTKEKISD

-78 FSTAQFNDIQIAK
+78 FSTGQFNDIQIAK
-91 DGSTLIISVLE
+91 DGNALILSVLE
-102 RPSISKIELEG
+102 RPSVALIELEG

-124 GLEGAGIAEGQ
+124 GLEGAGISQGQ

-149 VRQYASQGRYGAGVE
+149 VRQYSSQGRYGAGVE
-164 IETTD
+164 VETTP
-169 MPRNTLDLKIII
+169 MPRNTINLKIII
-181 DEGKS
+181 DEGES
-186 AKIKKVNIIGNTL
+186 AAIKKVNIIGNEI
-199 FSDEELMTGF
+199 FSDDELMEGF
-209 ELKEGKWYSFLSN
+209 ELKEGKWYAFLSN
-222 KNKYSKEKLE
+222 KDKYSREKLE

-240 FYLNRGYLKFSIE
+240 YYLDRGYLKFSIE

-258 VSKDKKDVYITLS
+258 ISKNKEDVFITLS
-271 VSEGIQYKVSDVN
+271 ISEGAQYKIDDVN
-284 VIGEMPI
+284 VIGDMPLNEEMYLPI
-291 DEKIYSPIVNSQKGL
+291 MESQKDL

-314 QIEEYFVNLLGNE
+314 QIEEYLVNLLGND

-332 EVTGNPEINEEDNS
+332 EVSGNPEINEDDQT
-346 VSLLFLVQPGN
+346 VALLFVIQPGN
-357 RTYARKILF
+357 RTYARKIQF

-388 ASDNLIEGSKVRLE
+388 ASDNLIEASKVRLE

-415 PVPGT
+415 PVAGS

-428 TVEEE
+428 SVEEE

-445 DFGMNLGLNLSDNNY
+445 DFGMNLGLNLSDNNF

-466 FIFGINKS
+466 FILGINKS

-479 YNISFFD
+479 YNVSFFD

-499 IYFRETDYG
+499 LYFRETDYG
-508 EYNVANYLTNSQG
+508 EFNVANYLTNSQG
-521 LGVQFGYPISDTQR
+521 AGVQFGYPISDTQR
-535 IGLNLNFDNTDIDPG
+535 IGLNLNFDNTDIDAG
-550 SLPSREIADFL
+550 SLPSREISDFL
-561 ESEGTVFDV
+561 TSEGTIFDV

-590 GASTDVMLQATIP
+590 GSSTDVMLQATIP
-603 GSDLTYYKANIRQK
+603 GSDLTYYKTNIRQK

-630 FDGELGYIGAYGDT
+630 FTGELGYIDTYGDT

-656 GPKSIRGF
+656 GPRSIRGF

-681 DPATEECPL
+681 DPVTEECPL
-690 IIDTD
+690 LIDTD

-701 SIAQNPYLYQQRRNP
+701 SIGQNPYLYQQARDP

-721 LIEGSLQLIFK
+721 LVEGSLQLIFK

-759 DYQINCYDASID
+759 DYQINCFEPSVD
-771 ELRYSVG
+771 ELRYSIG

-797 FNNGIY
+797 FNDGPF

>member
-1 MIFQN
+1 
-6 FYKAQPQNMKNF
+6 MKNIALYF
-18 VITLLA
+18 LA
-24 LFSISSVAFEE
+24 FISLSASAFEE

-43 VGLQRVSI
+43 IGLQRVSI

-61 VGDKMDQGKVSE
+61 VGDKMNQSKVRE
-73 ITRAL
+73 ISKAL
-78 FSTAQFNDIQIAK
+78 FATAQFNDIQIAK
-91 DGSTLIISVLE
+91 DGNALIISLLE
-102 RPSISKIELEG
+102 RPSISSIELEG

-149 VRQYASQGRYGAGVE
+149 VRQYSSQGRYGASVE
-164 IETTD
+164 IETED
-169 MPRNTLDLKIII
+169 RPRNTLALKIII

-186 AKIKKVNIIGNTL
+186 AKIKKVNIIGNNL
-199 FSDEELMTGF
+199 FTDEELMTEF
-209 ELKEGKWYSFLSN
+209 ELQEGKWYTFLSN
-222 KNKYSKEKLE
+222 KDKYSKEKLE
-232 GDIENLES
+232 GDMESLES
-240 FYLNRGYLKFSIE
+240 FYLDRGYLKFSIE

-258 VSKDKKDVYITLS
+258 VSKNKEDVFITLS
-271 VSEGIQYKVSDVN
+271 ITEGEQYKIDDVS
-284 VIGEMPI
+284 VIGEMPL
-291 DEKIYSPIVNSQKGL
+291 DEALYNPIVESQKGK

-332 EVTGNPEINEEDNS
+332 EVSGNPEINQENKT

-357 RTYARKILF
+357 RTYARKIIF
-366 SGNYLTND
+366 AGNYLTND

-445 DFGMNLGLNLSDNNY
+445 DFGMNIGLNLSDNNY
-460 LGTGNR
+460 LGSGNR

-499 IYFRETDYG
+499 VYFRETDYG
-508 EYNVANYLTNSQG
+508 EYNIANYLTNSQG

-535 IGLNLNFDNTDIDPG
+535 IGLNLNFDNTDIESG
-550 SLPSREIADFL
+550 SLPSREISDFL
-561 ESEGTVFDV
+561 SSEGSVFDV

-583 RGMFPTY
+583 RGLFPTY
-590 GASTDVMLQATIP
+590 GSSTDVMLQATIP
-603 GSDLTYYKANIRQK
+603 GSDLTYYKTNLRQK
-617 FYRPIGFANLVFG
+617 FYRPLGFSNLVFG
-630 FDGELGYIGAYGDT
+630 FDGELGYIAPYGDT

-656 GPKSIRGF
+656 GPRSIRGF

-670 PRVTPSPCYNF
+670 PRVTPSPCYDF
-681 DPATEECPL
+681 DPVTEECPL
-690 IIDTD
+690 IVDSD

-701 SIAQNPYLYQQRRNP
+701 SIAQNPYLFQQRRDP
-716 IGGNF
+716 IGGNL

-732 LPIIEDQRSMRSAF
+732 LPMIEDQRSMRSAF

-759 DYQINCYDASID
+759 DYQVNCFEPSVD
-771 ELRYSVG
+771 ELRYSLG

-797 FNNGIY
+797 FNDGIY
-803 DKTEEFQFT
+803 DRTEEFQFT

>member
-1 MIFQN
+1 
-6 FYKAQPQNMKNF
+6 MKKLF
-18 VITLLA
+18 LCFIA
-24 LFSISSVAFEE
+24 LFSFAVSAFDE

-61 VGDKMDQGKVSE
+61 VGDKMNEGKVSE

-78 FSTAQFNDIQIAK
+78 FSTAQFNDIQIGK
-91 DGSTLIISVLE
+91 DGNALIISVAE
-102 RPSISKIELEG
+102 RPSISSIELEG
-113 NKALKSEDLLK
+113 NKALKSEDLLQ
-124 GLEGAGIAEGQ
+124 GLEGAGISEGQ

-149 VRQYASQGRYGAGVE
+149 IRQYASQGRYGAGVE
-164 IETTD
+164 IETID
-169 MPRNTLDLKIII
+169 KPRNTIELKIII

-186 AKIKKVNIIGNTL
+186 AKIKKVNIIGNEL
-199 FSDEELMTGF
+199 FSDDDLMRGF

-222 KNKYSKEKLE
+222 KDKYSKEKLK

-240 FYLNRGYLKFSIE
+240 FYLDRGYLKFSIE

-258 VSKDKKDVYITLS
+258 VSKDKQDVFITLS
-271 VSEGIQYKVSDVN
+271 ISEGEQYKIDEVS
-284 VIGEMPI
+284 VIGDVPLDEAIYNPI
-291 DEKIYSPIVNSQKGL
+291 LENLKDQ

-314 QIEEYFVNLLGNE
+314 SIEEYLVNFLGNE

-332 EVTGNPEINEEDNS
+332 EVTGNPDMSEEANK
-346 VSLLFLVQPGN
+346 VSLIFLVQPGN

-388 ASDNLIEGSKVRLE
+388 ASDNLIEGSKLRLE

-433 STSSVGGSIGYS
+433 STSSIGGSIGYS

-460 LGTGNR
+460 LGSGNR
-466 FIFGINKS
+466 FNLSINKS
-474 IYQES
+474 VYQEA

-499 IYFRETDYG
+499 IYYRVTDYG
-508 EYNVANYLTNSQG
+508 EYNVANYLTNSMG
-521 LGVQFGYPISDTQR
+521 GGVQFGYPISDTTR

-561 ESEGTVFDV
+561 ASEGTVFDV
-570 LKAQAVW
+570 FKAQAVW
-577 SRITLN
+577 SKMTLN

-590 GASTDVMLQATIP
+590 GSSTDVMLQVTIP
-603 GSDLTYYKANIRQK
+603 GSDLTYFKTDIKQK
-617 FYRPIGFANLVFG
+617 FYRPLGFANLVFG
-630 FDGELGYIGAYGDT
+630 FDGELGYIGTYGDT
-644 KKTPFFENFYSG
+644 EKTPFFENFYSG
-656 GPKSIRGF
+656 GPRSIRGF

-670 PRVTPSPCYNF
+670 PRVTPAPCYEF
-681 DPATEECPL
+681 DAKTGECPL

-695 FDGTPD
+695 FDGIPD
-701 SIAQNPYLYQQRRNP
+701 SIAQNPYGYQQVRDP
-716 IGGNF
+716 IGGN
-721 LIEGSLQLIFK
+721 LLVEGSLQLIFK
-732 LPIIEDQRSMRSAF
+732 LPMVEDQRSMRSAF
-746 FLDFGNVFSTDCQ
+746 FVDFGNVFSTDCQ
-759 DYQINCYDASID
+759 SYQLNCYEPSID
-771 ELRYSVG
+771 ELKYSIG

-797 FNNGIY
+797 FNDGIY
-803 DKTEEFQFT
+803 DRTEEFQFT

>member
-1 MIFQN
+1 MKKFAIF
-6 FYKAQPQNMKNF
+6 
-18 VITLLA
+18 
-24 LFSISSVAFEE
+24 FSIFVSLAVSAFDD

-43 VGLQRVSI
+43 IGLQRVSI

-61 VGDKMDQGKVSE
+61 VGDTMTKEKISD

-78 FSTAQFNDIQIAK
+78 FSTGQFNDIQIAK
-91 DGSTLIISVLE
+91 DGNALILSVLE
-102 RPSISKIELEG
+102 RPSVALIELEG

-124 GLEGAGIAEGQ
+124 GLEGAGISQGQ

-149 VRQYASQGRYGAGVE
+149 VRQYSSQGRYGAGVE
-164 IETTD
+164 VETTP
-169 MPRNTLDLKIII
+169 MPRNTINLKIII
-181 DEGKS
+181 DEGES
-186 AKIKKVNIIGNTL
+186 AAIKKVNIIGNEI
-199 FSDEELMTGF
+199 FSDDELMEGF
-209 ELKEGKWYSFLSN
+209 ELKEGKWYAFLSN
-222 KNKYSKEKLE
+222 KDKYSREKLE

-240 FYLNRGYLKFSIE
+240 YYLNRGYLKFSIE

-258 VSKDKKDVYITLS
+258 ISKNKEDVFITLS
-271 VSEGIQYKVSDVN
+271 ISEGAQYKIDDVN
-284 VIGEMPI
+284 VIGDMPLNEEMYLPI
-291 DEKIYSPIVNSQKGL
+291 MESQKDL

-314 QIEEYFVNLLGNE
+314 QIEEYLVNLLGNE

-332 EVTGNPEINEEDNS
+332 EVSGNPEINEDDQT
-346 VSLLFLVQPGN
+346 VALLFVIQPGN
-357 RTYARKILF
+357 RTYARKIQF

-388 ASDNLIEGSKVRLE
+388 ASDNLIEASKVRLE

-415 PVPGT
+415 PVAGS

-428 TVEEE
+428 SVEEE

-445 DFGMNLGLNLSDNNY
+445 DFGMNLGLNLSDNNF

-466 FIFGINKS
+466 FILGINKS

-479 YNISFFD
+479 YNVSFFD

-499 IYFRETDYG
+499 LYFRETDYG
-508 EYNVANYLTNSQG
+508 EFNVANYLTNSQG
-521 LGVQFGYPISDTQR
+521 AGVQFGYPISDTQR
-535 IGLNLNFDNTDIDPG
+535 IGLNLNFDNTDIDAG
-550 SLPSREIADFL
+550 SLPSREISDFL
-561 ESEGTVFDV
+561 TSEGTIFDV

-590 GASTDVMLQATIP
+590 GSSTDVMLQATIP
-603 GSDLTYYKANIRQK
+603 GSDLTYYKTNIRQK

-630 FDGELGYIGAYGDT
+630 FTGELGYIDTYGDT

-656 GPKSIRGF
+656 GPRSIRGF

-681 DPATEECPL
+681 DPVTEECPL
-690 IIDTD
+690 LIDTD

-701 SIAQNPYLYQQRRNP
+701 SIGQNPYVYQQARDP

-721 LIEGSLQLIFK
+721 LVEGSLQLIFK

-759 DYQINCYDASID
+759 DYQINCFEPSVD
-771 ELRYSVG
+771 ELRYSIG

-797 FNNGIY
+797 FNDGPF

>member
-1 MIFQN
+1 MKKFIINFFIFLSLS
-6 FYKAQPQNMKNF
+6 A
-18 VITLLA
+18 
-24 LFSISSVAFEE
+24 SAFDD

-43 VGLQRVSI
+43 IGLQRVSI

-61 VGDKMDQGKVSE
+61 VGDTMNQEKISD

-78 FSTAQFNDIQIAK
+78 FSTGQFNDIQIAR
-91 DGSTLIISVLE
+91 DGNALILSVLE
-102 RPSISKIELEG
+102 RPSVALIELEG

-124 GLEGAGIAEGQ
+124 GLEGAGISQGQ

-149 VRQYASQGRYGAGVE
+149 VRQYSSQGRYGAGVE
-164 IETTD
+164 IETTA
-169 MPRNTLDLKIII
+169 MPRNTINLKIII
-181 DEGKS
+181 DEGES
-186 AKIKKVNIIGNTL
+186 ASIKKVNIIGNEVFTDDDL
-199 FSDEELMTGF
+199 LQGF
-209 ELKEGKWYSFLSN
+209 ELKEGKWYAFLSN
-222 KNKYSKEKLE
+222 KDKYSREKLE

-240 FYLNRGYLKFSIE
+240 YYLDRGYLKFSIE
-253 SSQVS
+253 STQVS
-258 VSKDKKDVYITLS
+258 ISKNKEDVFITLS
-271 VSEGIQYKVSDVN
+271 ISEGVQYKINDVT
-284 VIGEMPI
+284 VIGDMPLNDEMYLPI
-291 DEKIYSPIVNSQKGL
+291 MESQKDQ

-314 QIEEYFVNLLGNE
+314 QIEEYLVNLLGNE

-332 EVTGNPEINEEDNS
+332 EVTGNPEINEEDQT
-346 VSLLFLVQPGN
+346 VSLLFVVQPGN
-357 RTYARKILF
+357 RTYARKIQF

-388 ASDNLIEGSKVRLE
+388 ASDNLIEASKVRLE

-415 PVPGT
+415 PVAGS

-428 TVEEE
+428 SVEEE
-433 STSSVGGSIGYS
+433 STSSIGGSIGYS
-445 DFGMNLGLNLSDNNY
+445 DFGMNLGLNLSDNNF
-460 LGTGNR
+460 LGSGNR
-466 FIFGINKS
+466 FILGINKS

-499 IYFRETDYG
+499 VYFRETDYG
-508 EYNVANYLTNSQG
+508 EYNVANYLTNSLG
-521 LGVQFGYPISDTQR
+521 AGVQFGYPISDTQR

-550 SLPSREIADFL
+550 SLPSREISDFL
-561 ESEGTVFDV
+561 ASEGTIFDV

-590 GASTDVMLQATIP
+590 GSSTDVMLQLTIP
-603 GSDLTYYKANIRQK
+603 GSDLTYYKTNIRQK

-630 FDGELGYIGAYGDT
+630 FNGELGYIDTYGDT
-644 KKTPFFENFYSG
+644 EKTHFFENFYSG
-656 GPKSIRGF
+656 GPRSIRGF

-681 DPATEECPL
+681 NPETEECPL
-690 IIDTD
+690 LIDTD
-695 FDGTPD
+695 LDGTPD
-701 SIAQNPYLYQQRRNP
+701 TIGQNPYVYQQARDP

-732 LPIIEDQRSMRSAF
+732 LPMIEDQRSMRSAF

-759 DYQINCYDASID
+759 DYQINCFEPSFD
-771 ELRYSVG
+771 ELRYSIG

-797 FNNGIY
+797 FNDGPF

>member
-1 MIFQN
+1 
-6 FYKAQPQNMKNF
+6 MKNIALYF
-18 VITLLA
+18 LA
-24 LFSISSVAFEE
+24 FISLSASAFEE

-43 VGLQRVSI
+43 IGLQRVSI

-61 VGDKMDQGKVSE
+61 VGDKMNQSKVRE
-73 ITRAL
+73 ISKAL
-78 FSTAQFNDIQIAK
+78 FATAQFNDIQIAK
-91 DGSTLIISVLE
+91 DGNALIISLLE
-102 RPSISKIELEG
+102 RPSISSIELEG

-149 VRQYASQGRYGAGVE
+149 VRQYSSQGRYGASVE
-164 IETTD
+164 IETED
-169 MPRNTLDLKIII
+169 RPRNTLALKIII

-186 AKIKKVNIIGNTL
+186 AKIKKVNIIGNNL
-199 FSDEELMTGF
+199 FTDEELMTEF
-209 ELKEGKWYSFLSN
+209 ELQEGKWYTFLSN
-222 KNKYSKEKLE
+222 KDKYSKEKLE
-232 GDIENLES
+232 GDIESLES
-240 FYLNRGYLKFSIE
+240 FYLDRGYLKFSIE

-258 VSKDKKDVYITLS
+258 VSKNKEDVFITLS
-271 VSEGIQYKVSDVN
+271 ITEGEQYKIDDVS
-284 VIGEMPI
+284 VIGEMPL
-291 DEKIYSPIVNSQKGL
+291 DEALYNPIVESQKGK

-332 EVTGNPEINEEDNS
+332 EVSGNPEINQENKT

-357 RTYARKILF
+357 RTYARKIIF
-366 SGNYLTND
+366 AGNYLTND

-445 DFGMNLGLNLSDNNY
+445 DFGMNIGLNLSDNNY
-460 LGTGNR
+460 LGSGNR

-499 IYFRETDYG
+499 VYFRETDYG
-508 EYNVANYLTNSQG
+508 EYNIANYLTNSQG

-535 IGLNLNFDNTDIDPG
+535 IGLNLNFDNTDIESG
-550 SLPSREIADFL
+550 SLPSREISDFL
-561 ESEGTVFDV
+561 SSEGSIFDV

-583 RGMFPTY
+583 RGLFPTY
-590 GASTDVMLQATIP
+590 GSSTDVMLQATIP
-603 GSDLTYYKANIRQK
+603 GSDLTYYKTNLRQK
-617 FYRPIGFANLVFG
+617 FYRPLGFSNLVFG
-630 FDGELGYIGAYGDT
+630 FDGELGYIAPYGDT

-656 GPKSIRGF
+656 GPRSIRGF

-670 PRVTPSPCYNF
+670 PRVTPSPCYDF
-681 DPATEECPL
+681 DPVTEECPL
-690 IIDTD
+690 IVDSD

-701 SIAQNPYLYQQRRNP
+701 SIAQNPYLFQQRRDP
-716 IGGNF
+716 IGGNL

-732 LPIIEDQRSMRSAF
+732 LPMIEDQRSMRSAF

-759 DYQINCYDASID
+759 DYQVNCFEPSVD
-771 ELRYSVG
+771 ELRYSLG

-797 FNNGIY
+797 FNDGIY
-803 DKTEEFQFT
+803 DRTEEFQFT

>member
-1 MIFQN
+1 
-6 FYKAQPQNMKNF
+6 MKN
-18 VITLLA
+18 LA
-24 LFSISSVAFEE
+24 LYFLALISLSASAFEE

-43 VGLQRVSI
+43 IGLQRVSI

-61 VGDKMDQGKVSE
+61 VGDKMSQAKVRE
-73 ITRAL
+73 ISKAL
-78 FSTAQFNDIQIAK
+78 FATAQFNDIRIAK
-91 DGSTLIISVLE
+91 DGNALIISLLE
-102 RPSISKIELEG
+102 RPSISSIELEG

-149 VRQYASQGRYGAGVE
+149 VRQYSSQGRYGASVN
-164 IETTD
+164 IETED
-169 MPRNTLDLKIII
+169 RPRNTLALKIII

-186 AKIKKVNIIGNTL
+186 AKIKKVNIIGNNL
-199 FSDEELMTGF
+199 FTDEELMTGF
-209 ELKEGKWYSFLSN
+209 ELKEGKWYAFLSN
-222 KNKYSKEKLE
+222 KDKYSKEKLE

-240 FYLNRGYLKFSIE
+240 FYLDRGYLKFSIE

-258 VSKDKKDVYITLS
+258 VSKNKEDVFITLS
-271 VSEGIQYKVSDVN
+271 ISEGQQYKIDDVS
-284 VIGEMPI
+284 VIGNMPL
-291 DEKIYSPIVNSQKGL
+291 DEALYNPIVQSQKDK

-332 EVTGNPEINEEDNS
+332 EVSGNPEINEENKT

-366 SGNYLTND
+366 AGNYLTND

-445 DFGMNLGLNLSDNNY
+445 DFGMNIGLNLSDNNY
-460 LGTGNR
+460 LGSGNR
-466 FIFGINKS
+466 FVFGINKS

-508 EYNVANYLTNSQG
+508 EYNIANYLTNSQG

-535 IGLNLNFDNTDIDPG
+535 IGLNINFDNTDIDSG

-561 ESEGTVFDV
+561 SSEGTVFDV

-577 SRITLN
+577 SRVTLN

-590 GASTDVMLQATIP
+590 GSSTDVMLQATIP
-603 GSDLTYYKANIRQK
+603 GSDLTYYKTNFRQK
-617 FYRPIGFANLVFG
+617 LYRPLGFYNLVFG
-630 FDGELGYIGAYGDT
+630 FNGELGYIGAYGDT

-656 GPKSIRGF
+656 GPRSIRGF

-681 DPATEECPL
+681 DPVTEECPL
-690 IIDTD
+690 IVDSD

-701 SIAQNPYLYQQRRNP
+701 SIAQNPYLYQQRRDP
-716 IGGNF
+716 IGGNL

-732 LPIIEDQRSMRSAF
+732 LPMIEDQRSMRSAF

-759 DYQINCYDASID
+759 DYQINCFEPSAD
-771 ELRYSVG
+771 ELRYSIG

-797 FNNGIY
+797 FNDGIY
-803 DKTEEFQFT
+803 DRTEEFQFT

>member
-1 MIFQN
+1 
-6 FYKAQPQNMKNF
+6 MKKLF
-18 VITLLA
+18 LYLLA
-24 LFSISSVAFEE
+24 FISFSAIAFDE

-43 VGLQRVSI
+43 IGLQRVSI
-51 GSIFTAIPVS
+51 GSIFTSIPVS
-61 VGDKMDQGKVSE
+61 VGDKMNQGKVSE
-73 ITRAL
+73 ITKAL
-78 FSTAQFNDIQIAK
+78 FSTAQFNDIQIGR
-91 DGSTLIISVLE
+91 DGNALIISVLE
-102 RPSISKIELEG
+102 RPSISLIELEG

-164 IETTD
+164 IETID
-169 MPRNTLDLKIII
+169 KPRNTIELKIII

-186 AKIKKVNIIGNTL
+186 AKIKKVNVIGNEL
-199 FSDEELMTGF
+199 FSDEDLMAKF
-209 ELKEGKWYSFLSN
+209 EIKEGKWYSFLSN
-222 KNKYSKEKLE
+222 KNKYSKEKLK
-232 GDIENLES
+232 GDIETLES
-240 FYLNRGYLKFSIE
+240 FYLDRGYLKFSLE

-258 VSKDKKDVYITLS
+258 VSKDKEDVFITLS
-271 VSEGIQYKVSDVN
+271 ISEGERYTIDEVN
-284 VIGEMPI
+284 LIGEMPL
-291 DEKIYSPIVNSQKGL
+291 DKLIYSPIIESQKDQ

-314 QIEEYFVNLLGNE
+314 SIEEYFVNLLGNE

-332 EVTGNPEINEEDNS
+332 EVTGNPEISKDENK
-346 VSLLFLVQPGN
+346 VSLIFLVQPGN

-388 ASDNLIEGSKVRLE
+388 ASDNLVEGSKVRLE

-410 NVETI
+410 SVETI

-433 STSSVGGSIGYS
+433 STSSIGGSIGYS
-445 DFGMNLGLNLSDNNY
+445 DFGMNLGLNLSDNNFI
-460 LGTGNR
+460 GTGNR
-466 FIFGINKS
+466 FNLAINKS
-474 IYQES
+474 VYQEA

-499 IYFRETDYG
+499 VYYRVTDYG
-508 EYNVANYLTNSQG
+508 EYNVANYLTNSMG
-521 LGVQFGYPISDTQR
+521 GGVQFGYPISDTQR

-561 ESEGTVFDV
+561 ASEGTVFDV
-570 LKAQAVW
+570 FKAQAVW
-577 SRITLN
+577 SRMTLN
-583 RGMFPTY
+583 RGMFPTN
-590 GASTDVMLQATIP
+590 GASTEVMLQATLP
-603 GSDLTYYKANIRQK
+603 GSDLTYFKTNIKQK
-617 FYRPIGFANLVFG
+617 FYRPMGFANLVFG
-630 FDGELGYIGAYGDT
+630 FDGELGYIGTYGDT
-644 KKTPFFENFYSG
+644 RKTPFFENFYSG
-656 GPKSIRGF
+656 GPRSIRGF

-670 PRVTPSPCYNF
+670 PRVTPAPCYNF
-681 DPATEECPL
+681 DPVKEECPL
-690 IIDTD
+690 IVDTD
-695 FDGTPD
+695 YDGVAD
-701 SIAQNPYLYQQRRNP
+701 SIAPNPYAYQQLRDP

-732 LPIIEDQRSMRSAF
+732 LPMIDDQRSMRSAF

-759 DYQINCYDASID
+759 LYQLNCYEASFD
-771 ELRYSVG
+771 ELKYSLG

-797 FNNGIY
+797 FNDGIY
-803 DKTEEFQFT
+803 DRTEEFQFT
-812 IGTVF
+812 IGQVF

>member
-1 MIFQN
+1 M
-6 FYKAQPQNMKNF
+6 A
-18 VITLLA
+18 
-24 LFSISSVAFEE
+24 VAFDE
-35 FLITDIRI
+35 FIITDIRI

-61 VGDKMDQGKVSE
+61 VGDKMNQGKVSE
-73 ITRAL
+73 ITKAL
-78 FSTAQFNDIQIAK
+78 FSTAQFNDIQVGK
-91 DGSTLIISVLE
+91 DGNALLISVLE
-102 RPSISKIELEG
+102 RPSISAIELDG

-124 GLEGAGIAEGQ
+124 GLEGAGIAEGE

-164 IETTD
+164 IETINK
-169 MPRNTLDLKIII
+169 PRNTIELKIII

-186 AKIKKVNIIGNTL
+186 AKIKKVNIIGNEV
-199 FSDEELMTGF
+199 FSDSDLMAGF
-209 ELKEGKWYSFLSN
+209 ELQEGKWYSFLSN
-222 KNKYSKEKLE
+222 KDKYSKEKLK

-240 FYLNRGYLKFSIE
+240 FYLDRGYLKFSIE

-258 VSKDKKDVYITLS
+258 VSKDKKDVFITLS
-271 VSEGIQYKVSDVN
+271 ISEGVQYTIDEVN
-284 VIGEMPI
+284 VIGDMPI
-291 DEKIYSPIVNSQKGL
+291 EEKMYTPILDGL
-306 IYSQAQIT
+306 KDQIYSQAQIT
-314 QIEEYFVNLLGNE
+314 SIEEYLVNYLGNE

-332 EVTGNPEINEEDNS
+332 EVTGNPEINVEENT
-346 VSLLFLVQPGN
+346 VSLIFLVQPGN

-410 NVETI
+410 SVETI

-433 STSSVGGSIGYS
+433 STSSIGGSIGYS
-445 DFGMNLGLNLSDNNY
+445 DFGMNLGLNLSDNNF

-466 FIFGINKS
+466 FNLAINKS
-474 IYQES
+474 VYQEA

-499 IYFRETDYG
+499 VYYRVTDYG
-508 EYNVANYLTNSQG
+508 EYNVANYLTNSMG
-521 LGVQFGYPISDTQR
+521 GGVQFGYPISDTTR
-535 IGLNLNFDNTDIDPG
+535 IGLNLNIDNTDIDPG

-561 ESEGTVFDV
+561 ASEGTVFDV

-577 SRITLN
+577 SRMTLN

-590 GASTDVMLQATIP
+590 GSSTDVMLQVTIP
-603 GSDLTYYKANIRQK
+603 GSDLSYFKVDLKQK
-617 FYRPIGFANLVFG
+617 FYRPLGFANLVFG
-630 FDGELGYIGAYGDT
+630 FNGELGYIGTYGDT
-644 KKTPFFENFYSG
+644 EKTPFFENFYSG
-656 GPKSIRGF
+656 GPRSIRGF

-670 PRVTPSPCYNF
+670 PRVTPAPCYEFN
-681 DPATEECPL
+681 AKTGECPL

-701 SIAQNPYLYQQRRNP
+701 AIAQNPYGYQQLRDP

-721 LIEGSLQLIFK
+721 LVEGSMQMIFK
-732 LPIIEDQRSMRSAF
+732 LPMIEDQRSMRSAF

-759 DYQINCYDASID
+759 PYQINCYEASFD
-771 ELRYSVG
+771 EMKYSVG

-797 FNNGIY
+797 FNDGIY
-803 DKTEEFQFT
+803 DRTEEFQFT

>member
-1 MIFQN
+1 MKKFIINFLIFVSLS
-6 FYKAQPQNMKNF
+6 A
-18 VITLLA
+18 T
-24 LFSISSVAFEE
+24 AFED

-43 VGLQRVSI
+43 IGLQRVSI

-61 VGDKMDQGKVSE
+61 VGDTMNQEKISD

-78 FSTAQFNDIQIAK
+78 FSTGQFNDIQIAR
-91 DGSTLIISVLE
+91 DGNALILSVLE
-102 RPSISKIELEG
+102 RPSVALIELEG

-124 GLEGAGIAEGQ
+124 GLEGAGISQGQ

-149 VRQYASQGRYGAGVE
+149 VRQYSSQGRYGAGVE
-164 IETTD
+164 IETTA
-169 MPRNTLDLKIII
+169 MPRNTINLKIII
-181 DEGKS
+181 DEGES
-186 AKIKKVNIIGNTL
+186 ASIKKVNIIGNEVFTDDDL
-199 FSDEELMTGF
+199 LQGF
-209 ELKEGKWYSFLSN
+209 ELKEGKWYAFLSN
-222 KNKYSKEKLE
+222 KDKYSREKLE

-240 FYLNRGYLKFSIE
+240 YYLDRGYLKFSIE

-258 VSKDKKDVYITLS
+258 ISKNKEDVFITLS
-271 VSEGIQYKVSDVN
+271 ISEGVQYKINDVT
-284 VIGEMPI
+284 VIGDMPLNEEMYLPI
-291 DEKIYSPIVNSQKGL
+291 IESQKDQ

-314 QIEEYFVNLLGNE
+314 QIEEYFINLLGNE

-332 EVTGNPEINEEDNS
+332 EVTGNPEINEEDQT
-346 VSLLFLVQPGN
+346 VSLLFVVQPGN
-357 RTYARKILF
+357 RTYARKIQF
-366 SGNYLTND
+366 TGNYLTND
-374 EVLRREMRQFEGAW
+374 EVLRREVRQFEGAW
-388 ASDNLIEGSKVRLE
+388 ASDNLIEASKVRLE

-415 PVPGT
+415 PVAGS

-428 TVEEE
+428 SVEEE

-445 DFGMNLGLNLSDNNY
+445 DFGMNIGLNLSDNNF

-466 FIFGINKS
+466 FILGVNKS

-499 IYFRETDYG
+499 LYFRETDYG
-508 EYNVANYLTNSQG
+508 EFNVANYLTNSQG
-521 LGVQFGYPISDTQR
+521 AGVQFGYPISDTQR

-550 SLPSREIADFL
+550 SLPSREISDFL
-561 ESEGTVFDV
+561 ASEGTIFDV

-590 GASTDVMLQATIP
+590 GSSTDVMLQATLP
-603 GSDLTYYKANIRQK
+603 GSDLTYYKTNIRQK

-630 FDGELGYIGAYGDT
+630 FTGELGYIDTYGDT

-656 GPKSIRGF
+656 GPRSIRGF

-670 PRVTPSPCYNF
+670 PRVTPSPCYDFN
-681 DPATEECPL
+681 PETEECPL
-690 IIDTD
+690 LIDTD
-695 FDGTPD
+695 LDGTPD
-701 SIAQNPYLYQQRRNP
+701 TIGQNPYTYQQARNP

-721 LIEGSLQLIFK
+721 LVEGSLQLIFK
-732 LPIIEDQRSMRSAF
+732 LPMIEDQRSMRSAF

-759 DYQINCYDASID
+759 DYQINCFEPTFD
-771 ELRYSVG
+771 ELRYSIG

-797 FNNGIY
+797 FNDGPF

>member
-1 MIFQN
+1 
-6 FYKAQPQNMKNF
+6 MKK
-18 VITLLA
+18 ILLFC
-24 LFSISSVAFEE
+24 LAFLSFTAAAFDE
-35 FLITDIRI
+35 FIITDIRI

-61 VGDKMDQGKVSE
+61 VGDKMNQGKVSE
-73 ITRAL
+73 ITKAL
-78 FSTAQFNDIQIAK
+78 FSTAQFNDIQVGK
-91 DGSTLIISVLE
+91 DGNALLISVLE
-102 RPSISKIELEG
+102 RPSISAIELDG

-164 IETTD
+164 IETINK
-169 MPRNTLDLKIII
+169 PRNTIELKIII

-186 AKIKKVNIIGNTL
+186 AKIKKVNIIGNEV
-199 FSDEELMTGF
+199 FSDSDLMAGF
-209 ELKEGKWYSFLSN
+209 ELQEGKWYSFLSN
-222 KNKYSKEKLE
+222 KDKYSKEKLK

-240 FYLNRGYLKFSIE
+240 FYLDRGYLKFSIE

-258 VSKDKKDVYITLS
+258 VSKDKKDVFITLS
-271 VSEGIQYKVSDVN
+271 ISEGVQYTIDEVN
-284 VIGEMPI
+284 IIGDMPI
-291 DEKIYSPIVNSQKGL
+291 DEKMYTPILDGL
-306 IYSQAQIT
+306 KDQIYSQAQIT
-314 QIEEYFVNLLGNE
+314 SIEEYLVNYLGNE

-332 EVTGNPEINEEDNS
+332 EVTGNPEINVEENT
-346 VSLLFLVQPGN
+346 VSLIFLVQPGN

-410 NVETI
+410 SVETI

-433 STSSVGGSIGYS
+433 STSSIGGSIGYS
-445 DFGMNLGLNLSDNNY
+445 DFGMNLGLNLSDNNF

-466 FIFGINKS
+466 FNLAINKS
-474 IYQES
+474 VYQEA
-479 YNISFFD
+479 YNVSFFD

-499 IYFRETDYG
+499 IYYRVTDYG
-508 EYNVANYLTNSQG
+508 EYNVANYLTNSMG
-521 LGVQFGYPISDTQR
+521 GGVQFGYPISDTTR
-535 IGLNLNFDNTDIDPG
+535 IGLNLNIDNTDIDPG

-561 ESEGTVFDV
+561 AYEGTVFDV

-577 SRITLN
+577 SRMTLN

-590 GASTDVMLQATIP
+590 GSSTDLMLQVTIP
-603 GSDLTYYKANIRQK
+603 GSDLSYFKVDLKQK
-617 FYRPIGFANLVFG
+617 FYRPLGLANLVFG
-630 FDGELGYIGAYGDT
+630 FNGELGYIGTYGDT
-644 KKTPFFENFYSG
+644 EKTPFFENFYSG
-656 GPKSIRGF
+656 GPRSIRGF

-670 PRVTPSPCYNF
+670 PRVTPAPCYEFN
-681 DPATEECPL
+681 AKTGECPL

-701 SIAQNPYLYQQRRNP
+701 SIAQNPYGYQQLRDP

-721 LIEGSLQLIFK
+721 LVEGSMQLIFK
-732 LPIIEDQRSMRSAF
+732 LPMIEDQRSMRSAF

-759 DYQINCYDASID
+759 SYQINCYEASFD
-771 ELRYSVG
+771 EMKYSVG
-778 VGVTW
+778 FGVTW

-797 FNNGIY
+797 FNDGIY
-803 DKTEEFQFT
+803 DRTEEFQFT

>member
-1 MIFQN
+1 M
-6 FYKAQPQNMKNF
+6 AAS
-18 VITLLA
+18 LSA
-24 LFSISSVAFEE
+24 SAFED

-43 VGLQRVSI
+43 IGLQRVSI

-61 VGDKMDQGKVSE
+61 VGDTMNKEKISD

-78 FSTAQFNDIQIAK
+78 FSTGQFNDIQIAK
-91 DGSTLIISVLE
+91 DGNALILSVLE
-102 RPSISKIELEG
+102 RPSVALIELEG

-124 GLEGAGIAEGQ
+124 GLEGAGISQGQ

-149 VRQYASQGRYGAGVE
+149 VRQYSSQGRYGAGVE
-164 IETTD
+164 VETTV
-169 MPRNTLDLKIII
+169 MPRNTINLKIII
-181 DEGKS
+181 DEGES
-186 AKIKKVNIIGNTL
+186 ASIKKVNIIGNEI
-199 FSDEELMTGF
+199 FSDDDLKQGF
-209 ELKEGKWYSFLSN
+209 ELKEGKWYAFLSN
-222 KNKYSKEKLE
+222 NDKYSREKLE

-240 FYLNRGYLKFSIE
+240 YYLDRGYLKFSIE

-258 VSKDKKDVYITLS
+258 ISKNKEDVFITLS
-271 VSEGIQYKVSDVN
+271 LSEGVQYKINDVN
-284 VIGEMPI
+284 VIGDMPLNE
-291 DEKIYSPIVNSQKGL
+291 DMYLPIMESQKDQ

-314 QIEEYFVNLLGNE
+314 QIEEYLVNLLGNE

-332 EVTGNPEINEEDNS
+332 EVTGNPEINEDDQT
-346 VSLLFLVQPGN
+346 VALLFVVQPGN
-357 RTYARKILF
+357 RTYARKIQF
-366 SGNYLTND
+366 IGNYLTND

-388 ASDNLIEGSKVRLE
+388 ASDNLIEASKVRLE

-410 NVETI
+410 AVETI
-415 PVPGT
+415 PVAGS

-428 TVEEE
+428 SVEEE

-445 DFGMNLGLNLSDNNY
+445 DFGMNLGLNLSDNNF
-460 LGTGNR
+460 LGSGNR
-466 FIFGINKS
+466 FILGVNKS

-479 YNISFFD
+479 YNVSFFD

-499 IYFRETDYG
+499 LYFRETDYG
-508 EYNVANYLTNSQG
+508 EFNVANYLTNSQG

-550 SLPSREIADFL
+550 SLPSREISDFL
-561 ESEGTVFDV
+561 ASEGTIFDV

-590 GASTDVMLQATIP
+590 GSSTDVMLQATIP
-603 GSDLTYYKANIRQK
+603 GSDLTYYKTNIRQK

-630 FDGELGYIGAYGDT
+630 FTGELGYIDTYGDT

-656 GPKSIRGF
+656 GPRSIRGF

-681 DPATEECPL
+681 NPETEECPL
-690 IIDTD
+690 LIDSD

-701 SIAQNPYLYQQRRNP
+701 TIGQNPYLYQQARDP

-721 LIEGSLQLIFK
+721 LVEGSLQIIFK

-759 DYQINCYDASID
+759 DYQINCYEPSVD
-771 ELRYSVG
+771 ELRYSIG
-778 VGVTW
+778 VGITW

-797 FNNGIY
+797 FNDGPF

>member
-1 MIFQN
+1 MKKFIINFFIFLSLS
-6 FYKAQPQNMKNF
+6 A
-18 VITLLA
+18 
-24 LFSISSVAFEE
+24 SAFDD

-43 VGLQRVSI
+43 IGLQRVSI

-61 VGDKMDQGKVSE
+61 VGDTMNQEKISD

-78 FSTAQFNDIQIAK
+78 FSTGQFNDIQIAR
-91 DGSTLIISVLE
+91 DGNALILSVLE
-102 RPSISKIELEG
+102 RPSVALIELEG

-124 GLEGAGIAEGQ
+124 GLEGAGISQGQ

-149 VRQYASQGRYGAGVE
+149 VRQYSSQGRYGAGVE
-164 IETTD
+164 IETTA
-169 MPRNTLDLKIII
+169 MPRNTINLKIII
-181 DEGKS
+181 DEGES
-186 AKIKKVNIIGNTL
+186 ASIKKVNIIGNEVFTDDDL
-199 FSDEELMTGF
+199 LQGF
-209 ELKEGKWYSFLSN
+209 ELKEGKWYAFLSN
-222 KNKYSKEKLE
+222 KDKYSREKLE

-240 FYLNRGYLKFSIE
+240 YYLDRGYLKFSIE

-258 VSKDKKDVYITLS
+258 ISKNKEDVFITLS
-271 VSEGIQYKVSDVN
+271 ISEGVQYKINDVT
-284 VIGEMPI
+284 VIGDMPLNDEMYLPI
-291 DEKIYSPIVNSQKGL
+291 MESQKDQ

-314 QIEEYFVNLLGNE
+314 QIEEYLVNLLGNE

-332 EVTGNPEINEEDNS
+332 EVTGNPEINEEDQT
-346 VSLLFLVQPGN
+346 VSLLFVVQPGN
-357 RTYARKILF
+357 RTYARKIQF
-366 SGNYLTND
+366 TGNYLTND

-388 ASDNLIEGSKVRLE
+388 ASDNLIEASKVRLE

-415 PVPGT
+415 PVPGS

-428 TVEEE
+428 SVEEE
-433 STSSVGGSIGYS
+433 STSSIGGSIGYS
-445 DFGMNLGLNLSDNNY
+445 DFGMNLGLNLSDNNF
-460 LGTGNR
+460 LGSGNR
-466 FIFGINKS
+466 FILGINKS

-499 IYFRETDYG
+499 VYFRETDYG

-521 LGVQFGYPISDTQR
+521 AGVQFGYPISDTQR

-561 ESEGTVFDV
+561 ASEGTIFDV

-590 GASTDVMLQATIP
+590 GSSTDVMLQLTIP
-603 GSDLTYYKANIRQK
+603 GSDLTYYKTNIRQK

-630 FDGELGYIGAYGDT
+630 FNGELGYIDTYGDT
-644 KKTPFFENFYSG
+644 EKTPFFENFYSG
-656 GPKSIRGF
+656 GPRSIRGF

-681 DPATEECPL
+681 NPETEECPL
-690 IIDTD
+690 LIDTD
-695 FDGTPD
+695 LDGTPD
-701 SIAQNPYLYQQRRNP
+701 TIGQNPYVYQQARDP

-732 LPIIEDQRSMRSAF
+732 LPMIEDQRSMRSAF

-759 DYQINCYDASID
+759 DYQINCFEPSFD

-797 FNNGIY
+797 FNDGPF

>member
-1 MIFQN
+1 MKKFAIF
-6 FYKAQPQNMKNF
+6 
-18 VITLLA
+18 
-24 LFSISSVAFEE
+24 FSIFVSLAVSAFDD

-43 VGLQRVSI
+43 IGLQRVSI

-61 VGDKMDQGKVSE
+61 VGDTMTKEKISD

-78 FSTAQFNDIQIAK
+78 FSTGQFNDIQIAK
-91 DGSTLIISVLE
+91 DGNALILSVLE
-102 RPSISKIELEG
+102 RPSVALIELEG

-124 GLEGAGIAEGQ
+124 GLEGAGISQGQ

-149 VRQYASQGRYGAGVE
+149 VRQYSSQGRYGAGVE
-164 IETTD
+164 VETTP
-169 MPRNTLDLKIII
+169 MPRNTINLKIII
-181 DEGKS
+181 DEGES
-186 AKIKKVNIIGNTL
+186 AAIKKVNIIGNEI
-199 FSDEELMTGF
+199 FSDDELMEGF
-209 ELKEGKWYSFLSN
+209 ELKEGKWYAFLSN
-222 KNKYSKEKLE
+222 KDKYSREKLE

-240 FYLNRGYLKFSIE
+240 YYLDRGYLKFSIE

-258 VSKDKKDVYITLS
+258 ISKNKEDVFITLS
-271 VSEGIQYKVSDVN
+271 ISEGAQYKIDDVN
-284 VIGEMPI
+284 VIGDMPLNEEMYLPI
-291 DEKIYSPIVNSQKGL
+291 MESQKDL

-314 QIEEYFVNLLGNE
+314 QIEEYLVNLLGNE

-332 EVTGNPEINEEDNS
+332 EVSGNPEINEDDQT
-346 VSLLFLVQPGN
+346 VALLFVIQPGN
-357 RTYARKILF
+357 RTYARKIQF

-388 ASDNLIEGSKVRLE
+388 ASDNLIEASKVRLE

-415 PVPGT
+415 PVAGS

-428 TVEEE
+428 SVEEE

-445 DFGMNLGLNLSDNNY
+445 DFGMNLGLNLSDNNF

-466 FIFGINKS
+466 FILGINKS

-479 YNISFFD
+479 YNVSFFD

-499 IYFRETDYG
+499 LYFRETDYG
-508 EYNVANYLTNSQG
+508 EFNVANYLTNSQG
-521 LGVQFGYPISDTQR
+521 AGVQFGYPISDTQR
-535 IGLNLNFDNTDIDPG
+535 IGLNLNFDNTDIDAG
-550 SLPSREIADFL
+550 SLPSREISDFL
-561 ESEGTVFDV
+561 TSEGTIFDV

-590 GASTDVMLQATIP
+590 GSSTDVMLQATIP
-603 GSDLTYYKANIRQK
+603 GSDLTYYKTNIRQK

-630 FDGELGYIGAYGDT
+630 FTGELGYIDTYGDT

-656 GPKSIRGF
+656 GPRSIRGF

-681 DPATEECPL
+681 DPVSEECPL
-690 IIDTD
+690 LIDTD

-701 SIAQNPYLYQQRRNP
+701 SIGQNPYVYQQARDP

-721 LIEGSLQLIFK
+721 LVEGSLQLIFK

-759 DYQINCYDASID
+759 DYQINCFEPSVD
-771 ELRYSVG
+771 ELRYSIG

-797 FNNGIY
+797 FNDGPF

>member
-1 MIFQN
+1 MRKFFIYIF
-6 FYKAQPQNMKNF
+6 
-18 VITLLA
+18 V
-24 LFSISSVAFEE
+24 LFSFSASAFDE

-61 VGDKMDQGKVSE
+61 VGDKMNQSKVSE
-73 ITRAL
+73 ISRAL
-78 FSTAQFNDIQIAK
+78 FSTAQFNDIQIGK
-91 DGSTLIISVLE
+91 DGNALIISVVE
-102 RPSISKIELEG
+102 RPSISSIELEG

-135 VYKRSTLNGMKSEL
+135 VYKRSTLEGMKSEL
-149 VRQYASQGRYGAGVE
+149 VRQYASQGRYGASVE
-164 IETTD
+164 IETID
-169 MPRNTLDLKIII
+169 KPRNTIELKIII
-181 DEGKS
+181 DEGQS
-186 AKIKKVNIIGNTL
+186 AKIKKINIIGNEL
-199 FSDEELMTGF
+199 FSDEDLMIDF

-222 KNKYSKEKLE
+222 KDKYSKEKLE

-240 FYLNRGYLKFSIE
+240 YYLDRGYLKFSLE

-258 VSKDKKDVYITLS
+258 VSKDKKDVFITLS
-271 VSEGIQYKVSDVN
+271 ISEGEQYSINEIN
-284 VIGEMPI
+284 VIGEMPL
-291 DEKIYSPIVNSQKGL
+291 DEAIYTPIVESLKGQ

-314 QIEEYFVNLLGNE
+314 SIEEYFVNLLGNE

-332 EVTGNPEINEEDNS
+332 EVTGNPEVSEDANN
-346 VSLLFLVQPGN
+346 VSLIFLVQPGN

-388 ASDNLIEGSKVRLE
+388 ASDNLIENSKIRLE

-410 NVETI
+410 EVETI

-420 EDQVDIEF
+420 EDQVDIEY

-433 STSSVGGSIGYS
+433 STSSIGGSIGYS
-445 DFGMNLGLNLSDNNY
+445 DFGMNLGLNLADNNF

-466 FIFGINKS
+466 FNLGVSKS
-474 IYQES
+474 IYQEA

-508 EYNVANYLTNSQG
+508 EYNIANYLTNSMG
-521 LGVQFGYPISDTQR
+521 AGVQFGYPISDTQR
-535 IGLNLNFDNTDIDPG
+535 VGLNVNFDNTDIDSG
-550 SLPSREIADFL
+550 SLPAREIADFL
-561 ESEGTVFDV
+561 ASEGTVFDV

-590 GASTDVMLQATIP
+590 GSSIDIMLQVTIP
-603 GSDLTYYKANIRQK
+603 GSDLTYYKTNIRQK
-617 FYRPIGFANLVFG
+617 FYRPLGFSNLVFG
-630 FDGELGYIGAYGDT
+630 FDGEIGYIGTYGDT

-656 GPKSIRGF
+656 GPRSLRGF

-670 PRVTPSPCYNF
+670 PRVTPSPCYEF
-681 DPATEECPL
+681 DPVTEECPL

-695 FDGTPD
+695 FDGIPD
-701 SIAQNPYLYQQRRNP
+701 AIAQNPYAFQQIRDP
-716 IGGNF
+716 IGGNL
-721 LIEGSLQLIFK
+721 LIEGSLQLIFN
-732 LPIIEDQRSMRSAF
+732 LPMVEDQRSMRSAF

-759 DYQINCYDASID
+759 SYQLNCFEASLD

-778 VGVTW
+778 LGVTW

-797 FNNGIY
+797 FNDGIY
-803 DKTEEFQFT
+803 DRTEEFQFT

>member
-1 MIFQN
+1 
-6 FYKAQPQNMKNF
+6 MKN
-18 VITLLA
+18 LA
-24 LFSISSVAFEE
+24 LYILAFISLSASAFEE

-43 VGLQRVSI
+43 IGLQRVSI

-61 VGDKMDQGKVSE
+61 VGDRMTQAKVSD
-73 ITRAL
+73 ISKAL
-78 FSTAQFNDIQIAK
+78 FATAQFNDIQIAK
-91 DGSTLIISVLE
+91 DGNALIISLLE
-102 RPSISKIELEG
+102 RPSISSIELEG

-149 VRQYASQGRYGAGVE
+149 VRQYSSQGRYGASVN
-164 IETTD
+164 IETED
-169 MPRNTLDLKIII
+169 KPRNTLALKIII

-186 AKIKKVNIIGNTL
+186 AKIKKVNIIGNNL
-199 FSDEELMTGF
+199 FTDEELMTGF
-209 ELKEGKWYSFLSN
+209 ELQEGKWYTFLSN
-222 KNKYSKEKLE
+222 KDKYSKEKLE

-240 FYLNRGYLKFSIE
+240 FYLDRGYLKFSIE

-258 VSKDKKDVYITLS
+258 VSKNKEDVFITLS
-271 VSEGIQYKVSDVN
+271 ISEGEQYKIDNVS
-284 VIGEMPI
+284 VIGEMPL
-291 DEKIYSPIVNSQKGL
+291 DEALYNPIVESQKDK

-332 EVTGNPEINEEDNS
+332 EVSGNPEINQENKS
-346 VSLLFLVQPGN
+346 VSLIFLVQPGS

-366 SGNYLTND
+366 AGNYLTND

-433 STSSVGGSIGYS
+433 STSSIGGSIGYS
-445 DFGMNLGLNLSDNNY
+445 DFGMNIGLNLSDNNY
-460 LGTGNR
+460 LGSGNR

-508 EYNVANYLTNSQG
+508 EYNIANYLTNSQG
-521 LGVQFGYPISDTQR
+521 LGIQFGYPISDTQR
-535 IGLNLNFDNTDIDPG
+535 IGLNVNFDNTDIDSG

-561 ESEGTVFDV
+561 SSEGTVFDV

-577 SRITLN
+577 SRVTLN

-590 GASTDVMLQATIP
+590 GSSTDVMLQVTVP
-603 GSDLTYYKANIRQK
+603 GSDLTYYKTNFRQK
-617 FYRPIGFANLVFG
+617 FYRPLGFSNLVFG

-656 GPKSIRGF
+656 GPRSIRGF

-681 DPATEECPL
+681 DPVTEECPL
-690 IIDTD
+690 IVDSD

-701 SIAQNPYLYQQRRNP
+701 SIAQNPYLYQQRRDP
-716 IGGNF
+716 IGGNL

-732 LPIIEDQRSMRSAF
+732 LPMIEDQRSMRSAF

-759 DYQINCYDASID
+759 DYQINCFEPSAD
-771 ELRYSVG
+771 ELRYSLG
-778 VGVTW
+778 VGITW

-797 FNNGIY
+797 FNDGIY
-803 DKTEEFQFT
+803 DRTEEFQFT